1 MVKSMKLR
9 KQLVALVLLLVGA
22 TAAIAQQMPP
32 IPVDPQVRIGKLENG
47 LTYYIRQNNYPE
59 GQANFYIAQKV
70 GSSIEEDNQRG
81 LAHFLEHMC
90 FNGTEKFPG
99 NGVIKYLEGI
109 GVKFGGDLNA
119 YTSID
124 ETVYNIDNV
133 PVSAVGAID
142 SCLWILHDWAGAL
155 LLEDEDIDKERGVI
169 HEEWRQRNTAQ
180 QRMMEAVAKK
190 MYPGSPYGDRWPIG
204 TMEVIDNFPYQAL
217 KDYYE
222 KWYRPDQQAIVVVGD
237 INVDEVEGKIKNIFA
252 DLTMPENPAERVYYP
267 VADNKEPII
276 ALAQDKE
283 QQYGIVYL
291 FAKHEAIPA
300 EAKNTMDYLLV
311 DYAKAMFSQMI
322 NGRMSELGM
331 NPEAPFVESSIY
343 DEEFFLA
350 KTKGAVN
357 GVVIPKEG
365 QTKEALA
372 VLYREMLRAQ
382 RHGFTE
388 SEYVRAR
395 AEYLTN
401 LESAFNERAKV
412 RSQRYCKEYV
422 RHFIDNEPIPGIE
435 NEYAIMNQIAPNLPV
450 DLVNGYVQSLMSD
463 TNLVVMAMLP
473 EKEGLVHPTEEELVQ
488 LLAEVAA
495 EDITAYVDKVS
506 NEPLLAEEPVGGKV
520 VKVKEAKYG
529 YKQLTLSNGATVYLK
544 STDFKADQILM
555 RVISKGGQ
563 ALYDESEAIN
573 LGQVI
578 DVVENNGIGNFNT
591 TDLQKVLAGKKA
603 YVAPY
608 LNMYREGLN
617 GSSTPK
623 DFETLMQLTYLQF
636 TAPRL
641 DDEAFASY
649 KNKMKALLENQE
661 LDPQSAL
668 GDTITKVLYNNHPRA
683 VNMKAADVEKTD
695 DKRILEIYKERFA
708 NAADF
713 TFIFTGA
720 IDEAVAI
727 PLIEKYIGG
736 LPAGGKKE
744 KYVDAKLDI
753 QKGNIKNVFDKQM
766 ATPSATV
773 YLVYSG
779 KAKYNLKNFLM
790 MSLTEQILDI
800 IYTEEI
806 REKEGGTYGVGTSGS
821 LSNVPMES
829 FRLLV
834 MFQTAPELREKLTG
848 MAVDLLNKYAEE
860 GPRQKDLDKV
870 REYMLKKYAEDQKE
884 NSYWSNLMQNYA
896 LDGIDSYKDYEKLLN
911 SITTDDL
918 KKFAKSLLKQGN
930 KIEVSMVG
938 VE

>member
-1 MVKSMKLR
+1 MKLMKR
-9 KQLVALVLLLVGA
+9 FMAMLVFVACAL
-22 TAAIAQQMPP
+22 TTFAQQMPP
-32 IPVDPQVRIGKLENG
+32 IPVDPQVRIGKLDNG

-70 GSSIEEDNQRG
+70 GSVLEDDNQRG

-133 PVSAVGAID
+133 PMSVAGAVD
-142 SCLWILHDWAGAL
+142 SCLWILHDWAGGL
-155 LLEDEDIDKERGVI
+155 LLEAEDIDKERGVI

-180 QRMMEAVAKK
+180 QRMMEAVAKE
-190 MYPGSPYGDRWPIG
+190 MYPGNRYGDRFPIG

-217 KDYYE
+217 RDYYE

-237 INVDEVEGKIKNIFA
+237 INVDEVEGKIKSIFA
-252 DLTMPENPAERVYYP
+252 DLRMPENPAERVYYP
-267 VADNKEPII
+267 IADNKEPII
-276 ALAQDKE
+276 TMAQDKE

-291 FAKHEAIPA
+291 FAKHEAIPDA
-300 EAKNTMDYLLV
+300 AKGDLQYLVL
-311 DYAKAMFSQMI
+311 DYAKAMFAQMMS
-322 NGRMSELGM
+322 GRMAELAM
-331 NPEAPFVESSIY
+331 NPDAPFVEGMVN
-343 DEEFFLA
+343 DGEFFLA

-357 GVVIPKEG
+357 GAIIPKEG
-365 QTKEALA
+365 MVKEATA

-412 RSQRYCKEYV
+412 KSQRYCKEYV

-435 NEYAIMNQIAPNLPV
+435 NEYAMMNQLAPNLPV
-450 DLVNGYVQSLMSD
+450 ELVNGYIQSIMSD
-463 TNLVVMAMLP
+463 SNLVVMAMLP
-473 EKEGLVHPTEEELVQ
+473 EKEGLVHPTEEEMAQ
-488 LLAEVAA
+488 LLVSVAA

-506 NEPLLAEEPVGGKV
+506 DEPLLAQEPVGGKV
-520 VKVKEAKYG
+520 VKTKEAAFG
-529 YKQLTLSNGATVYLK
+529 YTQLTLSNGATVYIK
-544 STDFKADQILM
+544 KTDFKADQIMM
-555 RVISKGGQ
+555 RAVSKGGQ

-573 LGQVI
+573 LSQVVDVI
-578 DVVENNGIGNFNT
+578 DNNGIGSFNT

-603 YVAPY
+603 SVTPY
-608 LNMYREGLN
+608 IDMYREGVIGN
-617 GSSTPK
+617 STPK

-641 DDEAFASY
+641 DDEAFVSY
-649 KNKMKALLENQE
+649 KNKMKAMLENQE

-668 GDTITKVLYNNHPRA
+668 GDTLTKVLYNNHPRA
-683 VNMKAADVEKTD
+683 INMKAADVEKTD

-713 TFIFTGA
+713 SFFFTGA

-753 QKGNIKNVFDKQM
+753 QKGDITNIFEKQM

-773 YLVYSG
+773 YLVYTG
-779 KAKYNLKNFLM
+779 KAKYNLKNNLM
-790 MSLTEQILDI
+790 MSLTKQILDI

-806 REKEGGTYGVGTSGS
+806 REKEGGTYGVGTSGT
-821 LSNVPMES
+821 LNNVPKES
-829 FRLLV
+829 ARLLV

-848 MAVDLLNKYAEE
+848 MAIDLLNKFAEE
-860 GPRQKDLDKV
+860 GPRQQDLDKV
-870 REYMLKKYAEDQKE
+870 REYMLKKYAENQKE
-884 NSYWSNLMQNYA
+884 NAYWGNQIQNYVI
-896 LDGIDSYKDYEKLLN
+896 DGFDGYKDFEKILN
-911 SITTDDL
+911 SITPADL

>member
-1 MVKSMKLR
+1 M
-9 KQLVALVLLLVGA
+9 ALVLLLVCA
-22 TAAIAQQMPP
+22 TVTFAQQMPP
-32 IPVDPQVRIGKLENG
+32 IPIDQQVRIGKLENG

-70 GSSIEEDNQRG
+70 GSVIEEEHQRG

-99 NGVIKYLEGI
+99 NGVVKYLESI
-109 GVKFGGDLNA
+109 GVKFGSDLNA

-133 PVSAVGAID
+133 PMNVTGAID
-142 SCLWILHDWAGAL
+142 SCLWILHDWAGGL
-155 LLEDEDIDKERGVI
+155 LLEEEDIDKERGVI
-169 HEEWRQRNTAQ
+169 HEEWRQRNTSQ
-180 QRMMEAVAKK
+180 QRMMEAVALE
-190 MYPGSPYGDRWPIG
+190 MYPGNPYGARFPIG
-204 TMEVIDNFPYQAL
+204 TLEVIDNFPYSAL
-217 KDYYE
+217 REYYE

-237 INVDEVEGKIKNIFA
+237 VNVDEVEGKIKSIFS
-252 DLTMPENPAERVYYP
+252 DLTMPENPAERIYYP
-267 VADNKEPII
+267 IEDNKEPII

-291 FAKHEAIPA
+291 FAKHEAIPN
-300 EAKNTMDYLLV
+300 EFKNDMQYLLIY
-311 DYAKAMFSQMI
+311 YAKSMFAQMMR
-322 NGRMSELGM
+322 GRMSELAM
-331 NPEAPFVESSIY
+331 NPDAPFVQASVY

-357 GVVIPKEG
+357 GAVVPKEG
-365 QTKEALA
+365 QVKEALA
-372 VLYREMLRAQ
+372 TLYREMLRVQ

-388 SEYVRAR
+388 SEYARAR

-401 LESAFNERAKV
+401 LESAYNERNKV
-412 RSQRYCKEYV
+412 KSQRYCKEYV

-435 NEYAIMNQIAPNLPV
+435 FEYPFMSQNAPMLPV

-463 TNLVVMAMLP
+463 SNLVVMAMLP
-473 EKEGLVHPTEEELVQ
+473 EKEGLVHPTKEEISQ
-488 LLAEVAA
+488 LLASVYA
-495 EDITAYVDKVS
+495 EDITAYEDKVS
-506 NEPLLAEEPVGGKV
+506 DEPLIAEEPAGGKV
-520 VKVKEAKYG
+520 VKVKNAQYG

-555 RVISKGGQ
+555 HAVSKGGT
-563 ALYDESEAIN
+563 ALYNENEAIN
-573 LGQVI
+573 LSQVV
-578 DVVENNGIGNFNT
+578 DVIENNGIGSFNT
-591 TDLQKVLAGKKA
+591 TDLQKMLAGKKA
-603 YVAPY
+603 YVSPY
-608 LNMYREGLN
+608 ISLNMEGME
-617 GSSTPK
+617 GGTTPK

-641 DDEAFASY
+641 DAEAFASY
-649 KNKMKALLENQE
+649 KNKMKAMLENQE
-661 LDPQSAL
+661 LDPETAL
-668 GDTITKVLYNNHPRA
+668 GDTITKVLYNNHPR
-683 VNMKAADVEKTD
+683 VLNMKVDDVEKID
-695 DKRILEIYKERFA
+695 DARILEIYKERFA
-708 NAADF
+708 DAADF
-713 TFIFTGA
+713 SFIFTGA

-744 KYVDAKLDI
+744 TYVDAKVDI
-753 QKGNIKNVFDKQM
+753 QKGEITNIFDKQM

-779 KAKYNLKNFLM
+779 KMEYTLKNQLM
-790 MSLTEQILDI
+790 MSLTKQILDI

-806 REKEGGTYGVGTSGS
+806 REKEGGTYGVGTSGTI
-821 LSNVPMES
+821 NKVPKES
-829 FRLLV
+829 ARLLV

-848 MAVDLLNKYAEE
+848 MAIDLLNQYVEN

-870 REYMLKKYAEDQKE
+870 REYMLKKYTENQKE
-884 NSYWSNLMQNYA
+884 NAYWANLMYANIALGYDGYKNYEA
-896 LDGIDSYKDYEKLLN
+896 ILN
-911 SITTDDL
+911 SITPKDL
-918 KKFAKSLLKQGN
+918 QKFAKKLLKQGN

>member
-1 MVKSMKLR
+1 MNFKRQLMALLV
-9 KQLVALVLLLVGA
+9 LVACAL
-22 TAAIAQQMPP
+22 TTFAQQMPP
-32 IPVDPQVRIGKLENG
+32 IPMDPNVRVGKLENG
-47 LTYYIRQNNYPE
+47 LTYYIRHNNYPE

-70 GSSIEEDNQRG
+70 GSSLEEDNQRG

-99 NGVIKYLEGI
+99 NGVVKYLESI

-133 PVSAVGAID
+133 PMSAVGAVD
-142 SCLWILHDWAGAL
+142 SCLWILHDWAGGL

-180 QRMMEAVAKK
+180 QRMMEAVSLE
-190 MYPGSPYGDRWPIG
+190 MYPGNRYGDRWPIG
-204 TMEVIDNFPYQAL
+204 TMEVIDNFPYSAL
-217 KDYYE
+217 RAYYE

-237 INVDEVEGKIKNIFA
+237 VNVDEIEAKIKGIFA
-252 DLTMPENPAERVYYP
+252 DLAMPANPAERVYYP
-267 VADNKEPII
+267 IADNKEPII
-276 ALAQDKE
+276 AIAQDKE

-291 FAKHEAIPA
+291 YAKHEAIPD
-300 EAKNTMDYLLV
+300 EAKGDMQYLIL
-311 DYAKAMFSQMI
+311 DYAKAMFAQMMY
-322 NGRMSELGM
+322 GRMNELAM
-331 NPEAPFVESSIY
+331 QPDAPFVEGMVS
-343 DEEFFLA
+343 DGEFFLA
-350 KTKGAVN
+350 KTKGAIN
-357 GVVIPKEG
+357 GAIVPKEG
-365 QTKEALA
+365 QMKESVA
-372 VLYREMLRAQ
+372 VLYREMLRAK

-401 LESAFNERAKV
+401 LESAYNERAKV

-435 NEYAIMNQIAPNLPV
+435 NEYTIMNQLAPNLPV
-450 DLVNGYVQSLMSD
+450 ELVNQVVTSLMSD
-463 TNLVVMAMLP
+463 SNLVLMAMLP
-473 EKEGLVHPTEEELVQ
+473 EKEGLVHPTEEEIAQ
-488 LLAEVAA
+488 LLAAVAA
-495 EDITAYVDKVS
+495 EDITAYEDKVS
-506 NEPLLAEEPVGGKV
+506 DEPLIAEEPAGGKV
-520 VKVKEAKYG
+520 VKVKAAKHG

-555 RVISKGGQ
+555 TVVSKGGT
-563 ALYDESEAIN
+563 ALYDASEAIN
-573 LGQVI
+573 LGQVV
-578 DVVENNGIGNFNT
+578 DVIENNGIGNFNT

-603 YVAPY
+603 GVAPY
-608 LNMYREGLN
+608 INLNMEGMN

-649 KNKMKALLENQE
+649 KSKMKAMLENQE
-661 LDPQSAL
+661 LDPQTAL

-683 VNMKAADVEKTD
+683 ISMKAADVEKTD
-695 DKRILEIYKERFA
+695 DARILEIYKERFA

-713 TFIFTGA
+713 SFIFTGA

-744 KYVDAKLDI
+744 KYVDAKVDI
-753 QKGNIKNVFDKQM
+753 QKGEIKNVFEKQM

-779 KAKYNLKNFLM
+779 DMKHNLKNALM
-790 MSLTEQILDI
+790 MSVTDQILDI

-821 LSNVPMES
+821 ITRIPKES

-848 MAVDLLNKYAEE
+848 MAVDLLNKFAEE

-870 REYMLKKYAEDQKE
+870 REYMLKKYAENQKE
-884 NSYWSNLMQNYA
+884 NSYWANMLHNEIA
-896 LDGIDSYKDYEKLLN
+896 LGYDGYTDYEKTLN
-911 SITTDDL
+911 SITTEDL
-918 KKFAKSLLKQGN
+918 KKFMKSMLKQGN
-930 KIEVSMVG
+930 AIEVSMVG
-938 VE
+938 VK

>member
-1 MVKSMKLR
+1 MKL
-9 KQLVALVLLLVGA
+9 KKLFMALLVLVVCA
-22 TAAIAQQMPP
+22 SAAFAQQMPP
-32 IPVDPQVRIGKLENG
+32 IPMDPNVRVGKLENG
-47 LTYYIRQNNYPE
+47 LTYYIRHNNYPE

-99 NGVIKYLEGI
+99 NGVVKYLESI
-109 GVKFGGDLNA
+109 GVKFGTDLNA

-133 PVSAVGAID
+133 PMSVAGAID
-142 SCLWILHDWAGAL
+142 SCLWILHDWAGGL

-180 QRMMEAVAKK
+180 QRMMEAVSLE
-190 MYPGSPYGDRWPIG
+190 MYPGNRYGDRFPIG
-204 TMEVIDNFPYQAL
+204 TMEVIDNFPYKAL
-217 KDYYE
+217 RDYYE

-237 INVDEVEGKIKNIFA
+237 VNVDEVEGKIKSIFA
-252 DLTMPENPAERVYYP
+252 DLTMPENPAERIYYP
-267 VADNKEPII
+267 IADNKEPII

-291 FAKHEAIPA
+291 YAKHEAIPN
-300 EAKNTMDYLLV
+300 EAKGDMQYLIL
-311 DYAKAMFSQMI
+311 DYAKAMFAQMMH
-322 NGRMSELGM
+322 GRMNELAM
-331 NPEAPFVESSIY
+331 QPDAPFVEGFVS
-343 DEEFFLA
+343 DGEFFLA
-350 KTKGAVN
+350 KTKAAVN
-357 GVVIPKEG
+357 GAIVPKEG
-365 QTKEALA
+365 QMKESVA

-401 LESAFNERAKV
+401 LESAYNERAKV

-435 NEYAIMNQIAPNLPV
+435 NEYAIMSQYAPMLPV
-450 DLVNGYVQSLMSD
+450 DLVNGYIQSVMSD
-463 TNLVVMAMLP
+463 SNLVLMAMLP
-473 EKEGLVHPTEEELVQ
+473 EKEGLVHPTKDELAQ
-488 LLAEVAA
+488 LLAAVAA
-495 EDITAYVDKVS
+495 EDITAYEDKVS
-506 NEPLLAEEPVGGKV
+506 DEPLIAEEPAGGKV
-520 VKVKEAKYG
+520 VKVKAAKHG
-529 YKQLTLSNGATVYLK
+529 YKQLILSNGATVYLK
-544 STDFKADQILM
+544 NTDFKADQILM
-555 RVISKGGQ
+555 SVVSKGGT
-563 ALYDESEAIN
+563 ALYDASEAIN
-573 LGQVI
+573 LSQVVDVI
-578 DVVENNGIGNFNT
+578 DNNGIGNFNT

-603 YVAPY
+603 GVAPY
-608 LNMYREGLN
+608 INLNMEGMN
-617 GSSTPK
+617 GNSTPK

-649 KNKMKALLENQE
+649 KSKMKAMLENQE

-683 VNMKAADVEKTD
+683 INMKAADVEKID
-695 DKRILEIYKERFA
+695 DARILEIYKERFA

-713 TFIFTGA
+713 SFIFTGA

-736 LPAGGKKE
+736 LPTGGKKE
-744 KYVDAKLDI
+744 KYVDAKVDI
-753 QKGNIKNVFDKQM
+753 QKGQIKNVFEKQM

-779 KAKYNLKNFLM
+779 KVKHNLKNQLM
-790 MSLTEQILDI
+790 MSLTDQILDI

-821 LSNVPMES
+821 ITRIPKES

-834 MFQTAPELREKLTG
+834 VFQTAPELREKLTG

-870 REYMLKKYAEDQKE
+870 REYMLKKYAENQKE
-884 NSYWSNLMQNYA
+884 NSYWANQLHNEIA
-896 LDGIDSYKDYEKLLN
+896 LGYDGYTDYEKTLN

>member
-1 MVKSMKLR
+1 MKLS
-9 KQLVALVLLLVGA
+9 KHFMALATLVVCAV
-22 TAAIAQQMPP
+22 TAFAQQMPP
-32 IPVDPQVRIGKLENG
+32 VPVDPQVRMGKLDNG

-70 GSSIEEDNQRG
+70 GSVLEEDNQRG

-99 NGVIKYLEGI
+99 NGVVKYLEGI
-109 GVKFGGDLNA
+109 GVKFGADLNA

-133 PVSAVGAID
+133 PVSVAGAID

-155 LLEDEDIDKERGVI
+155 LLEGDDIDKERGVI

-180 QRMMEAVAKK
+180 QRMLEQLLPTL
-190 MYPGSPYGDRWPIG
+190 YPGGNRYGHRMPIG
-204 TMEVIDNFPYQAL
+204 TMEVVDNFPYQAL
-217 KDYYE
+217 RDYYE
-222 KWYRPDQQAIVVVGD
+222 KWYRPDLQGIVVVGD
-237 INVDEVEGKIKNIFA
+237 VNVDEVEAKIKSIFA

-276 ALAQDKE
+276 ALAKDKE
-283 QQYGIVYL
+283 QQYGIVYI
-291 FAKHEAIPA
+291 FNKHEAIPA
-300 EAKNTMDYLLV
+300 EVKSSMQYLII
-311 DYAKAMFSQMI
+311 DYAKAMFASMM
-322 NGRMSELGM
+322 GSRMGELAM
-331 NPEAPFVESSIY
+331 QPDAPFVEGFVN
-343 DEEFFLA
+343 DEDYFLS
-350 KTKGAVN
+350 KTKGAVS
-357 GVVIPKEG
+357 GAIIPKEG
-365 QTKEALA
+365 QMKEATAL
-372 VLYREMLRAQ
+372 LYREMLRAR

-401 LESAFNERAKV
+401 LESAYNERAKV
-412 RSQRYCKEYV
+412 KSRSYCQQYV

-435 NEYAIMNQIAPNLPV
+435 NEYALMNQLAPNLPV
-450 DLVNGYVQSLMSD
+450 DLVNQLIQGLMSD
-463 TNLVVMAMLP
+463 SNLVVMAMLP
-473 EKEGLVHPTEEELVQ
+473 EKEGMTYPTEAEVAQ
-488 LLAEVAA
+488 LLTAVAA

-506 NEPLLAEEPVGGKV
+506 DEPLIAQEPEGGKV
-520 VKVKEAKYG
+520 VKTKEAKYG

-555 RVISKGGQ
+555 SVVSKGGT
-563 ALYDESEAIN
+563 ALYDAGEAIN
-573 LGQVI
+573 LSQVT
-578 DVVENNGIGNFNT
+578 DVIENNGIGSFNT

-603 YVAPY
+603 GVAPY
-608 LNMYREGLN
+608 ISLNMEGMN
-617 GSSTPK
+617 GNSTPK

-649 KNKMKALLENQE
+649 KSKMKAMLENQE

-668 GDTITKVLYNNHPRA
+668 GDTLTKVLYNNHPRA
-683 VNMKAADVEKTD
+683 INMKAADVEKID

-713 TFIFTGA
+713 VFIFTGA
-720 IDEAVAI
+720 IDEATAL

-736 LPAGGKKE
+736 LPSGGKKE

-753 QKGNIKNVFDKQM
+753 QKGEHKNVFEKQM

-773 YLVYSG
+773 YLVFSG
-779 KAKYNLKNFLM
+779 KVKHNLKNNLM
-790 MSLTEQILDI
+790 MSLTKQILDI

-806 REKEGGTYGVGTSGS
+806 REKEGGTYGVGTSGTITK
-821 LSNVPMES
+821 VPKES
-829 FRLLV
+829 ARLLI
-834 MFQTAPELREKLTG
+834 MFQTDPDKRDHLTK
-848 MAVDLLNKYAEE
+848 MAVDLLDKFAEE

-870 REYMLKKYAEDQKE
+870 REYMLKKYAENQKE
-884 NSYWSNLMQNYA
+884 NAYWASLLQSSITADYE
-896 LDGIDSYKDYEKLLN
+896 GYKDYEKTLN
-911 SITTDDL
+911 SITPDDL
-918 KKFAKSLLKQGN
+918 KKFVKKLLKQGN
-930 KIEVSMVG
+930 EIEVSMVG

>member
-1 MVKSMKLR
+1 MKLR
-9 KQLVALVLLLVGA
+9 KQIMALVLMLVGA
-22 TAAIAQQMPP
+22 SAAIAQQMPP
-32 IPVDPQVRIGKLENG
+32 IPMDPQVRVGKLENG

-70 GSSIEEDNQRG
+70 GSVLEEDDQRG

-99 NGVIKYLEGI
+99 NGVVKYLESI

-133 PVSAVGAID
+133 PMSVAGAVD
-142 SCLWILHDWAGAL
+142 SCLWILHDWAGGL

-180 QRMMEAVAKK
+180 QRMMEAVSLE
-190 MYPGSPYGDRWPIG
+190 MYPGNRYGDRWPIG
-204 TMEVIDNFPYQAL
+204 TMEVIDNFPYSAL
-217 KDYYE
+217 RAYYE
-222 KWYRPDQQAIVVVGD
+222 KWYRPDQQAVVVVGD
-237 INVDEVEGKIKNIFA
+237 INVDEIEAKIKDIFA
-252 DLTMPENPAERVYYP
+252 DLRMPANPAERIYYP

-276 ALAQDKE
+276 AIAQDKE

-291 FAKHEAIPA
+291 FAKHEAIPD
-300 EAKNTMDYLLV
+300 EFKSDMNYLLI
-311 DYAKAMFSQMI
+311 DYAKSMFAQMMHS
-322 NGRMSELGM
+322 RMSELAM
-331 NPEAPFVESSIY
+331 NPAAPFVEGFIS
-343 DEEFFLA
+343 DDDFFLA

-357 GVVIPKEG
+357 GAIIPKEG
-365 QTKEALA
+365 QVKESLA

-395 AEYLTN
+395 AEFLTN
-401 LESAFNERAKV
+401 LESAYNERAKV
-412 RSQRYCKEYV
+412 KSQRYCKEYV

-435 NEYAIMNQIAPNLPV
+435 NEYAIMSQYAPMLPV

-463 TNLVVMAMLP
+463 SNLVVMAMLP
-473 EKEGLVHPTEEELVQ
+473 EKEGLTHPTDAEIAQ
-488 LLAEVAA
+488 LLADVAA
-495 EDITAYVDKVS
+495 EDITAYEDKVS
-506 NEPLLAEEPVGGKV
+506 DEPLIAEEPEGGKV

-529 YKQLTLSNGATVYLK
+529 YKQLILSNGATVYLK
-544 STDFKADQILM
+544 STDFKADQIM
-555 RVISKGGQ
+555 MSVVSKGGV

-573 LGQVI
+573 LSQVV
-578 DVVENNGIGNFNT
+578 DVIENNGIGNFNT

-603 YVAPY
+603 HVTPHIW
-608 LNMYREGLN
+608 LNMEGMN
-617 GSSTPK
+617 GGSTPK

-649 KNKMKALLENQE
+649 KNKQKAMLENQE

-668 GDTITKVLYNNHPRA
+668 SDTIVKVLYNNHPRA
-683 VNMKAADVEKTD
+683 LNMKAADVEKID
-695 DKRILEIYKERFA
+695 DARILEIYKERFA

-744 KYVDAKLDI
+744 KYVDAKVDI
-753 QKGNIKNVFDKQM
+753 QKGEIKNVFEKQM

-779 KAKYNLKNFLM
+779 KAKYNLKNYLM
-790 MSLTEQILDI
+790 MSLTDQILDI

-821 LSNVPMES
+821 MTKVPKES

-834 MFQTAPELREKLTG
+834 MFQTSPELREKLTG
-848 MAVDLLNKYAEE
+848 IAVDLLNKFAEE
-860 GPRQKDLDKV
+860 GPRQQDLDKV
-870 REYMLKKYAEDQKE
+870 REYMLKKFAENQKE
-884 NSYWSNLMQNYA
+884 NSYWANLMHNEIA
-896 LDGIDSYKDYEKLLN
+896 LGYDGYKDYEKTLN
-911 SITTDDL
+911 SITTEDL

>member
-1 MVKSMKLR
+1 MKLMKR
-9 KQLVALVLLLVGA
+9 LSALLVLVACAL
-22 TAAIAQQMPP
+22 TTFAQQMPP
-32 IPVDPQVRIGKLENG
+32 IPMDPKVRVGKLDNG

-70 GSSIEEDNQRG
+70 GSVLEEENQRG

-99 NGVIKYLEGI
+99 NGVVKYLESI

-133 PVSAVGAID
+133 PVSAAGAID

-180 QRMMEAVAKK
+180 QRMMEAVALK
-190 MYPGSPYGDRWPIG
+190 MYPGNRYGDRFPIG

-237 INVDEVEGKIKNIFA
+237 INVDEIEGKIKSIFA
-252 DLTMPENPAERVYYP
+252 DLRMPENPAERVYYP
-267 VADNKEPII
+267 IADNKEPII

-291 FAKHEAIPA
+291 FAKHEAVPN
-300 EAKNTMDYLLV
+300 EAKVNLDYLV
-311 DYAKAMFSQMI
+311 YEYAQNMFAQMMQARMNELAMQ
-322 NGRMSELGM
+322 
-331 NPEAPFVESSIY
+331 PDAPFVEGFVSDSEY
-343 DEEFFLA
+343 FLA

-357 GVVIPKEG
+357 GAIVPKEG
-365 QTKEALA
+365 MMKEALA

-388 SEYVRAR
+388 SEYARVRA
-395 AEYLTN
+395 EFLTQ
-401 LESAFNERAKV
+401 LESAYNERDKV
-412 RSQRYCKEYV
+412 RSRNYCQQYV
-422 RHFIDNEPIPGIE
+422 RHFIDNQPIPGVE
-435 NEYAIMNQIAPNLPV
+435 NSYTIMNQLAPNLPV
-450 DLVNGYVQSLMSD
+450 DVVNQLVKGLMSD
-463 TNLVVMAMLP
+463 SNLVVMAMLP
-473 EKEGLVHPTEEELVQ
+473 EKEGLVHPTEEEIAQ
-488 LLAEVAA
+488 LLTEVAA

-506 NEPLLAEEPVGGKV
+506 DEPLIAEEPVGGKV
-520 VKVKEAKYG
+520 VKTKKAMYG
-529 YKQLTLSNGATVYLK
+529 YKQLVLSNGATVYLK
-544 STDFKADQILM
+544 HTDFKADQIQM
-555 RVISKGGQ
+555 KVTSKGGT

-573 LGQVI
+573 LSQVV
-578 DVVENNGIGNFNT
+578 DVIENNGIGNFNT
-591 TDLQKVLAGKKA
+591 TDLQKALAGKKA
-603 YVAPY
+603 GVTPFVG
-608 LNMYREGLN
+608 LNMEGMN

-641 DDEAFASY
+641 DAEAFASY
-649 KNKMKALLENQE
+649 KSKMKAMLENQE

-668 GDTITKVLYNNHPRA
+668 GDTLTKVLYNNHPRA
-683 VNMKAADVEKTD
+683 ISMKAADVEKID
-695 DKRILEIYKERFA
+695 DARILEIYKERFA

-713 TFIFTGA
+713 SFVFTGA

-736 LPAGGKKE
+736 LPSGGKKE
-744 KYVDAKLDI
+744 KYVDAKVDI
-753 QKGNIKNVFDKQM
+753 QKGEIKNVFEKQM
-766 ATPSATV
+766 ATPAATV
-773 YLVYSG
+773 YIVYSG
-779 KAKYNLKNFLM
+779 KLKYNLKNLLM
-790 MSLTEQILDI
+790 MSLTDQILDI

-821 LSNVPMES
+821 ITNLPKES
-829 FRLLV
+829 ARLLI
-834 MFQTAPELREKLTG
+834 MFQTDPDKREHLTQ
-848 MAVDLLNKYAEE
+848 MAIDLLAKYAEE

-870 REYMLKKYAEDQKE
+870 REYMLKKYAENQKE
-884 NSYWSNLMQNYA
+884 NSYWGNLMNSY
-896 LDGIDSYKDYEKLLN
+896 LTLGIDNYKNYEKTLK

-930 KIEVSMVG
+930 EIEVSMVG
-938 VE
+938 VK

>member
-1 MVKSMKLR
+1 MNFKRQLMALLV
-9 KQLVALVLLLVGA
+9 LVACAL
-22 TAAIAQQMPP
+22 TTFAQQMPP
-32 IPVDPQVRIGKLENG
+32 IPMDPNVRVGKLENG
-47 LTYYIRQNNYPE
+47 LTYYIRHNNYPE

-70 GSSIEEDNQRG
+70 GSVLEEDDQRG

-99 NGVIKYLEGI
+99 NGVVKYLEGI
-109 GVKFGGDLNA
+109 GVKFGTDLNA

-133 PVSAVGAID
+133 PMSVAGAID
-142 SCLWILHDWAGAL
+142 SCLWILHDWAGGL

-180 QRMMEAVAKK
+180 QRMMEAVSLE
-190 MYPGSPYGDRWPIG
+190 MYPGNRYGDRWPIG
-204 TMEVIDNFPYQAL
+204 TMEVIDNFPYSAL
-217 KDYYE
+217 RAYYE

-237 INVDEVEGKIKNIFA
+237 VNVDEIEAKIKGIFA
-252 DLTMPENPAERVYYP
+252 DLAMPANPAERVYYP
-267 VADNKEPII
+267 IADNKEPII
-276 ALAQDKE
+276 AIAQDKE

-291 FAKHEAIPA
+291 YAKHEAIPD
-300 EAKNTMDYLLV
+300 EAKGDMQYLIL
-311 DYAKAMFSQMI
+311 DYAKAMFAQMMY
-322 NGRMSELGM
+322 GRMNELAM
-331 NPEAPFVESSIY
+331 QPDAPFVEGMVS
-343 DEEFFLA
+343 DGEFFLA
-350 KTKGAVN
+350 KTKGAIN
-357 GVVIPKEG
+357 GAIVPKEG
-365 QTKEALA
+365 QMKESVA
-372 VLYREMLRAQ
+372 VLYREMLRAK

-401 LESAFNERAKV
+401 LESAYNERAKV

-435 NEYAIMNQIAPNLPV
+435 NEYTIMNQLAPNLPV
-450 DLVNGYVQSLMSD
+450 ELVNQVVTSLMSD
-463 TNLVVMAMLP
+463 SNLVLMAMLP
-473 EKEGLVHPTEEELVQ
+473 EKEGLVHPTEEEIAQ
-488 LLAEVAA
+488 LLAAVAA
-495 EDITAYVDKVS
+495 EDITAYEDKVS
-506 NEPLLAEEPVGGKV
+506 DEPLIAEEPAGGKV
-520 VKVKEAKYG
+520 VKVKAAKHG

-555 RVISKGGQ
+555 TVVSKGGT
-563 ALYDESEAIN
+563 ALYDASEAIN
-573 LGQVI
+573 LGQVV
-578 DVVENNGIGNFNT
+578 DVIENNGIGNFNT

-603 YVAPY
+603 GVAPY
-608 LNMYREGLN
+608 INLNMEGMN

-649 KNKMKALLENQE
+649 KSKMKAMLENQE
-661 LDPQSAL
+661 LDPQTAL

-683 VNMKAADVEKTD
+683 ISMKAADVEKTD
-695 DKRILEIYKERFA
+695 DARILEIYKERFA

-713 TFIFTGA
+713 SFIFTGA

-736 LPAGGKKE
+736 LPAGGKTE
-744 KYVDAKLDI
+744 KYVDAKVDI
-753 QKGNIKNVFDKQM
+753 QKGEIKNVFEKQM

-779 KAKYNLKNFLM
+779 DMKHNLKNALM
-790 MSLTEQILDI
+790 MSVTDQILDI

-821 LSNVPMES
+821 ITRIPKET

-848 MAVDLLNKYAEE
+848 MAVDLLNKFAEE

-870 REYMLKKYAEDQKE
+870 REYMLKKYAENQKE
-884 NSYWSNLMQNYA
+884 NSYWANMLHNEIA
-896 LDGIDSYKDYEKLLN
+896 LGYDGYTDYEKTLN
-911 SITTDDL
+911 SITTEDL
-918 KKFAKSLLKQGN
+918 KKFMKSMLKQGN
-930 KIEVSMVG
+930 AIEVSMVG
-938 VE
+938 IE

>member
-1 MVKSMKLR
+1 MKL
-9 KQLVALVLLLVGA
+9 KKLFMALLVLVVCA
-22 TAAIAQQMPP
+22 SAAFAQQMPP
-32 IPVDPQVRIGKLENG
+32 IPMDPNVRVGKLENG
-47 LTYYIRQNNYPE
+47 LTYYIRHNNYPE

-99 NGVIKYLEGI
+99 NGVVKYLESI
-109 GVKFGGDLNA
+109 GVKFGTDLNA

-133 PVSAVGAID
+133 PMSVAGAID
-142 SCLWILHDWAGAL
+142 SCLWILHDWAGGL

-180 QRMMEAVAKK
+180 QRMMEAVSLE
-190 MYPGSPYGDRWPIG
+190 MYPGNRYGDRFPIG
-204 TMEVIDNFPYQAL
+204 TMEVIDNFPYKAL
-217 KDYYE
+217 RDYYE

-237 INVDEVEGKIKNIFA
+237 VNVDEVEGKIKSIFA
-252 DLTMPENPAERVYYP
+252 DLTMPENPAERIYYP
-267 VADNKEPII
+267 IADNKEPII

-291 FAKHEAIPA
+291 YAKHEAIPN
-300 EAKNTMDYLLV
+300 EAKGDMQYLIL
-311 DYAKAMFSQMI
+311 DYAKAMFAQMMH
-322 NGRMSELGM
+322 GRMNELAM
-331 NPEAPFVESSIY
+331 QPDAPFVEGFVS
-343 DEEFFLA
+343 DGEFFLA
-350 KTKGAVN
+350 KTKAAVN
-357 GVVIPKEG
+357 GAIVPKEG
-365 QTKEALA
+365 QMKESVA

-401 LESAFNERAKV
+401 LESAYNERAKV

-435 NEYAIMNQIAPNLPV
+435 NEYAIMSQYAPMLPV
-450 DLVNGYVQSLMSD
+450 DLVNGYIQSVMSD
-463 TNLVVMAMLP
+463 SNLVLMAMLP
-473 EKEGLVHPTEEELVQ
+473 EKEGLVHPTKDELAQ
-488 LLAEVAA
+488 LLAAVAA
-495 EDITAYVDKVS
+495 EDITAYEDKVS
-506 NEPLLAEEPVGGKV
+506 DEPLIAEEPAGGKV
-520 VKVKEAKYG
+520 VKVKAAKHG
-529 YKQLTLSNGATVYLK
+529 YKQLILSNGATVYLK

-555 RVISKGGQ
+555 SVVSKGGT
-563 ALYDESEAIN
+563 ALYDASEAIN
-573 LGQVI
+573 LSQVVDVI
-578 DVVENNGIGNFNT
+578 DNNGIGNFNT

-603 YVAPY
+603 GVAPY
-608 LNMYREGLN
+608 INLNMEGMN
-617 GSSTPK
+617 GNSTPK

-649 KNKMKALLENQE
+649 KSKMKAMLENQE

-683 VNMKAADVEKTD
+683 INMKAADVEKID
-695 DKRILEIYKERFA
+695 DARILEIYKERFA

-713 TFIFTGA
+713 SFIFTGA

-736 LPAGGKKE
+736 LPTGGKKE
-744 KYVDAKLDI
+744 KYVDAKVDI
-753 QKGNIKNVFDKQM
+753 QKGQIKNVFEKQM

-779 KAKYNLKNFLM
+779 KVKHNLKNQLM
-790 MSLTEQILDI
+790 MSLTDQILDI

-821 LSNVPMES
+821 ITRIPKES

-834 MFQTAPELREKLTG
+834 VFQTAPELREKLTG

-870 REYMLKKYAEDQKE
+870 REYMLKKYAENQKE
-884 NSYWSNLMQNYA
+884 NSYWANQLHNEIA
-896 LDGIDSYKDYEKLLN
+896 LGYDGYTDYEKTLN

>member
-1 MVKSMKLR
+1 MKL
-9 KQLVALVLLLVGA
+9 KKSLLALALLLVCA
-22 TAAIAQQMPP
+22 TTTFAQQMPP
-32 IPVDPQVRIGKLENG
+32 IPVDQNVRMGKLENG
-47 LTYYIRQNNYPE
+47 LTYYIRHNNYPE

-70 GSSIEEDNQRG
+70 GSVIEEENQRG

-99 NGVIKYLEGI
+99 NGVIKYLESI

-119 YTSID
+119 YTAID

-133 PVSAVGAID
+133 PMSVVGAID
-142 SCLWILHDWAGAL
+142 SCLWILHDWAGGL

-180 QRMMEAVAKK
+180 QRMMEAVSLE
-190 MYPGSPYGDRWPIG
+190 MYPGSPYGARWPIG
-204 TMEVIDNFPYQAL
+204 TMEVIDNFPYSAL
-217 KDYYE
+217 RDYYE
-222 KWYRPDQQAIVVVGD
+222 KWYRPDQQAVVVVGD
-237 INVDEVEGKIKNIFA
+237 VNVDEVEAKIKSIFA
-252 DLTMPENPAERVYYP
+252 DLAMPENPAERIYYP
-267 VADNKEPII
+267 IADNKEPII
-276 ALAQDKE
+276 AIAQDKE

-291 FAKHEAIPA
+291 FAKHEAIPD
-300 EAKNTMDYLLV
+300 EAKVTMDYLLL
-311 DYAKAMFSQMI
+311 DYARGMFAQMMH
-322 NGRMSELGM
+322 GRMSELAM
-331 NPEAPFVESSIY
+331 QPDAPFVEGFVN
-343 DEEFFLA
+343 DGEFFLA
-350 KTKGAVN
+350 KTKGAIN
-357 GVVIPKEG
+357 GAIIPKEG
-365 QTKEALA
+365 QVKESVA
-372 VLYREMLRAQ
+372 VLYREILRAQ

-388 SEYVRAR
+388 SEYARAR

-401 LESAFNERAKV
+401 LESAYNERAKV
-412 RSQRYCKEYV
+412 KSQRYCKEYV

-435 NEYAIMNQIAPNLPV
+435 NEYALMSQVAPNLPV
-450 DLVNGYVQSLMSD
+450 ELVNQVVAGLMSD
-463 TNLVVMAMLP
+463 SNLVVMAMLP
-473 EKEGLVHPTEEELVQ
+473 EKEGLVHPTEEEIAQ
-488 LLAEVAA
+488 LLASVAA
-495 EDITAYVDKVS
+495 EDITAYEDKVS
-506 NEPLLAEEPVGGKV
+506 DEPLIAEEPTSGKV
-520 VKVKEAKYG
+520 VKVKEAEFG

-555 RVISKGGQ
+555 TVVSKGGT
-563 ALYDESEAIN
+563 ALYDASEAIN
-573 LGQVI
+573 LGQVV
-578 DVVENNGIGNFNT
+578 DVIENNGIGNFNT

-603 YVAPY
+603 RVAPY
-608 LNMYREGLN
+608 INLNMEGMN

-641 DDEAFASY
+641 DAEAFASY
-649 KNKMKALLENQE
+649 KNKMKAMLENQE

-668 GDTITKVLYNNHPRA
+668 GDTIVKVLYNNHPRA
-683 VNMKAADVEKTD
+683 INMKAADVEKID
-695 DKRILEIYKERFA
+695 DARILEIYKERFA

-713 TFIFTGA
+713 SFIFTGA

-736 LPAGGKKE
+736 LPSGGKKE
-744 KYVDAKLDI
+744 KYVDAKIDI
-753 QKGNIKNVFDKQM
+753 QKGEIKNIFEKQM

-779 KAKYNLKNFLM
+779 KMKHNLKNQLLM
-790 MSLTEQILDI
+790 SITDQILDI

-821 LSNVPMES
+821 ITKVPKES

-834 MFQTAPELREKLTG
+834 MFQTSPELREKLTG
-848 MAVDLLNKYAEE
+848 IAIDLLNKYAEE

-870 REYMLKKYAEDQKE
+870 REYMLKKYAENQKE
-884 NSYWSNLMQNYA
+884 NSYWANQLHNEIA
-896 LDGIDSYKDYEKLLN
+896 LGYNGYKDYEKTLN

-918 KKFAKSLLKQGN
+918 KKFAKSMLKQGN
-930 KIEVSMVG
+930 EIEVSMVG

>member
-1 MVKSMKLR
+1 MNFKRQLMALLV
-9 KQLVALVLLLVGA
+9 LVACAL
-22 TAAIAQQMPP
+22 TTFAQQMPP
-32 IPVDPQVRIGKLENG
+32 IPMDPNVRVGKLENG
-47 LTYYIRQNNYPE
+47 LTYYIRHNNYPE

-70 GSSIEEDNQRG
+70 GSVLEEDDQRG

-99 NGVIKYLEGI
+99 NGVVKYLEGI
-109 GVKFGGDLNA
+109 GVKFGTDLNA

-133 PVSAVGAID
+133 PMSVAGAID
-142 SCLWILHDWAGAL
+142 SCLWILHDWAGGL

-180 QRMMEAVAKK
+180 QRMMEAVSLE
-190 MYPGSPYGDRWPIG
+190 MYPGNRYGDRWPIG
-204 TMEVIDNFPYQAL
+204 TMEVIDNFPYSAL
-217 KDYYE
+217 RAYYE

-237 INVDEVEGKIKNIFA
+237 VNVDEIEAKIKGIFA
-252 DLTMPENPAERVYYP
+252 DLAMPANPAERVYYP
-267 VADNKEPII
+267 IADNKEPII
-276 ALAQDKE
+276 AIAQDKE

-291 FAKHEAIPA
+291 YAKHEAIPD
-300 EAKNTMDYLLV
+300 EAKGDMQYLIL
-311 DYAKAMFSQMI
+311 DYAKAMFAQMMY
-322 NGRMSELGM
+322 GRMNELAM
-331 NPEAPFVESSIY
+331 QPDAPFVEGMVS
-343 DEEFFLA
+343 DGEFFLA
-350 KTKGAVN
+350 KTKGAIN
-357 GVVIPKEG
+357 GAIVPKEG
-365 QTKEALA
+365 QMKESVA
-372 VLYREMLRAQ
+372 VLYREMLRAK

-401 LESAFNERAKV
+401 LESAYNERAKV

-435 NEYAIMNQIAPNLPV
+435 NEYTIMNQLAPNLPV
-450 DLVNGYVQSLMSD
+450 ELVNQVVTSLMSD
-463 TNLVVMAMLP
+463 SNLVLMAMLP
-473 EKEGLVHPTEEELVQ
+473 EKEGLVHPTEEEIAQ
-488 LLAEVAA
+488 LLAAVAA
-495 EDITAYVDKVS
+495 EDITAYEDKVS
-506 NEPLLAEEPVGGKV
+506 DEPLIAEEPAGGKV
-520 VKVKEAKYG
+520 VKVKAAKHG

-555 RVISKGGQ
+555 TVVSKGGT
-563 ALYDESEAIN
+563 ALYDASEAIN
-573 LGQVI
+573 LGQVV
-578 DVVENNGIGNFNT
+578 DVIENNGIGNFNT

-603 YVAPY
+603 GVAPY
-608 LNMYREGLN
+608 INLNMEGMN

-649 KNKMKALLENQE
+649 KSKMKAMLENQE
-661 LDPQSAL
+661 LDPQTAL

-683 VNMKAADVEKTD
+683 ISMKAADVEKTD
-695 DKRILEIYKERFA
+695 DARILEIYKERFA

-713 TFIFTGA
+713 SFIFTGA

-744 KYVDAKLDI
+744 KYVDAKVDI
-753 QKGNIKNVFDKQM
+753 QKGEIKNVFEKQM

-779 KAKYNLKNFLM
+779 DMKHNLKNALM
-790 MSLTEQILDI
+790 MSVTDQILDI

-821 LSNVPMES
+821 ITRIPKES

-848 MAVDLLNKYAEE
+848 MAVDLLNKFAEE

-870 REYMLKKYAEDQKE
+870 REYMLKKYAENQKE
-884 NSYWSNLMQNYA
+884 NSYWANMLHNEIA
-896 LDGIDSYKDYEKLLN
+896 LGYDGYTDYEKTLN
-911 SITTDDL
+911 SITTEDL
-918 KKFAKSLLKQGN
+918 KKFMKSMLKQGN
-930 KIEVSMVG
+930 AIEVSMVG
-938 VE
+938 VN

>member
-1 MVKSMKLR
+1 MKLMKR
-9 KQLVALVLLLVGA
+9 FMAMLVFVACAL
-22 TAAIAQQMPP
+22 TTFAQQMPP
-32 IPVDPQVRIGKLENG
+32 IPVDPQVRIGKLDNG

-70 GSSIEEDNQRG
+70 GSVLEEDNQRG

-99 NGVIKYLEGI
+99 NGVIKYLESI

-133 PVSAVGAID
+133 PMSVAGAVD
-142 SCLWILHDWAGAL
+142 SCLWILHDWAGGL
-155 LLEDEDIDKERGVI
+155 LLEAEDIDKERGVI

-180 QRMMEAVAKK
+180 QRMMEAVAKE
-190 MYPGSPYGDRWPIG
+190 MYPGNPYGDRWPIG

-217 KDYYE
+217 RDYYE

-237 INVDEVEGKIKNIFA
+237 INVDEVEGKIKSIFA
-252 DLTMPENPAERVYYP
+252 DLRMPENPAERVYYP
-267 VADNKEPII
+267 IADNKEPII
-276 ALAQDKE
+276 TMAQDKE

-291 FAKHEAIPA
+291 FAKHEAIPDA
-300 EAKNTMDYLLV
+300 AKGDLQYLVL
-311 DYAKAMFSQMI
+311 DYAKAMFAQMMS
-322 NGRMSELGM
+322 GRMAELAM
-331 NPEAPFVESSIY
+331 NPDAPFVEGMVN
-343 DEEFFLA
+343 DGEFFLA

-357 GVVIPKEG
+357 GAIIPKEG
-365 QTKEALA
+365 MVKEATA

-388 SEYVRAR
+388 SEYARAR

-401 LESAFNERAKV
+401 LESAYNERAKV
-412 RSQRYCKEYV
+412 KSQRYCKEYV

-435 NEYAIMNQIAPNLPV
+435 NEYAMMNQLAPNLPV
-450 DLVNGYVQSLMSD
+450 ELVNGYIQSIMSD
-463 TNLVVMAMLP
+463 SNLVVMAMLP
-473 EKEGLVHPTEEELVQ
+473 EKEGLVHPTEEEMAQ
-488 LLAEVAA
+488 LLVSVAA

-506 NEPLLAEEPVGGKV
+506 DEPLLAQEPVGGKV

-544 STDFKADQILM
+544 STDFKADQIMM
-555 RVISKGGQ
+555 RAISKGGQ
-563 ALYDESEAIN
+563 ALYDESEALN
-573 LGQVI
+573 LSQVI
-578 DVVENNGIGNFNT
+578 DVIENNGIGNFNT

-617 GSSTPK
+617 GSTTPK

-641 DDEAFASY
+641 DAEAFASY
-649 KNKMKALLENQE
+649 KNKMKAMLENQE
-661 LDPQSAL
+661 LDPQTAL
-668 GDTITKVLYNNHPRA
+668 GDTIVKEFYNNHPRA
-683 VNMKAADVEKTD
+683 LSMKAADVEKID
-695 DKRILEIYKERFA
+695 DARILEIYKERFA
-708 NAADF
+708 NASDF
-713 TFIFTGA
+713 IFIFTGA

-736 LPAGGKKE
+736 LPTGGKKE
-744 KYVDAKLDI
+744 KYVDAKMDM
-753 QKGNIKNVFDKQM
+753 QKGEIKNIFEKQM

-779 KAKYNLKNFLM
+779 KVKYNLKNLLM
-790 MSLTEQILDI
+790 MSLTDQILDI

-806 REKEGGTYGVGTSGS
+806 REKEGGTYGVGTSGT
-821 LSNVPMES
+821 LSNVPKES
-829 FRLLV
+829 ARLLV
-834 MFQTAPELREKLTG
+834 MFQTSPELREKLTG
-848 MAVDLLNKYAEE
+848 MAIDILNKFAEE

-870 REYMLKKYAEDQKE
+870 REYMLKRYAENLKE
-884 NSYWSNLMQNYA
+884 NSYWSGLMQNYA
-896 LDGIDSYKDYEKLLN
+896 LDGIDSYKDYEKTLN

-918 KKFAKSLLKQGN
+918 KKFVKSLLKQGN
-930 KIEVSMVG
+930 EIEVSMVG

>member
-1 MVKSMKLR
+1 MKLR
-9 KQLVALVLLLVGA
+9 KQLMVLVLMLVGA
-22 TAAIAQQMPP
+22 TASFAQQMPP

-70 GSSIEEDNQRG
+70 GSSLEEENQRG

-190 MYPGSPYGDRWPIG
+190 MYPGNRYGDRFPIG

-237 INVDEVEGKIKNIFA
+237 VNVDEVEGKIKSIFA
-252 DLTMPENPAERVYYP
+252 DLTMPANPAERVYYP
-267 VADNKEPII
+267 IADNKEPII

-291 FAKHEAIPA
+291 FAKHEAIPVQ
-300 EAKNTMDYLLV
+300 AKGDMQYLIL
-311 DYAKAMFSQMI
+311 DYAKAMFAQMMG
-322 NGRMSELGM
+322 GRMGELAM
-331 NPEAPFVESSIY
+331 NPDAPFVEGFVS
-343 DEEFFLA
+343 DGEFFLA

-357 GVVIPKEG
+357 GAIIPKEG
-365 QTKEALA
+365 KVKESLA

-388 SEYVRAR
+388 SEYARAR

-401 LESAFNERAKV
+401 LESAYNERAKV
-412 RSQRYCKEYV
+412 KSQRYCKEYV

-435 NEYAIMNQIAPNLPV
+435 NEYALMNQLVPNLPV
-450 DLVNGYVQSLMSD
+450 QLVNQVVASLMSD
-463 TNLVVMAMLP
+463 SNLVVMAMPP
-473 EKEGLVHPTEEELVQ
+473 EKEGLVHPTEAEIAQ
-488 LLAEVAA
+488 LLASVAA
-495 EDITAYVDKVS
+495 EDITAYEDKVS
-506 NEPLLAEEPVGGKV
+506 DEPLIAQEPAGGKV
-520 VKVKEAKYG
+520 VKTKEAKYG

-555 RVISKGGQ
+555 SVVSKGGT
-563 ALYDESEAIN
+563 ALYDASEAIN
-573 LGQVI
+573 LNQVV
-578 DVVENNGIGNFNT
+578 DVIENNGIGNFNT

-603 YVAPY
+603 GVAPY
-608 LNMYREGLN
+608 IGLN
-617 GSSTPK
+617 TEGMSGNSTPK

-641 DDEAFASY
+641 DAEAFASY
-649 KNKMKALLENQE
+649 KNKMKAMLENQE

-668 GDTITKVLYNNHPRA
+668 GDTLTKVLYNNHPRA
-683 VNMKAADVEKTD
+683 ISMKAADVEKID
-695 DKRILEIYKERFA
+695 DARILEIYKERFA

-713 TFIFTGA
+713 SFIFTGA
-720 IDEAVAI
+720 IDEAVVI

-736 LPAGGKKE
+736 LPAGGKSE

-753 QKGNIKNVFDKQM
+753 QKGEIKNVFDKQM

-779 KAKYNLKNFLM
+779 KVKHNLKNNLM
-790 MSLTEQILDI
+790 MSLTKQILDI

-806 REKEGGTYGVGTSGS
+806 REKEGGTYGVGTSGTI
-821 LSNVPMES
+821 NRVPKES

-848 MAVDLLNKYAEE
+848 MAVDLLHKYAEE

-870 REYMLKKYAEDQKE
+870 REYMLKKYTENQKE
-884 NSYWSNLMQNYA
+884 NSYWASLLQSSITADYE
-896 LDGIDSYKDYEKLLN
+896 GYKDYEKTLN

>member
-1 MVKSMKLR
+1 MKLR
-9 KQLVALVLLLVGA
+9 KHFMALATLVVCAV
-22 TAAIAQQMPP
+22 TAFAQQMPP
-32 IPVDPQVRIGKLENG
+32 VPVDPQVRMGKLDNG

-70 GSSIEEDNQRG
+70 GSVLEEDNQRG

-109 GVKFGGDLNA
+109 GVKFGADLNA

-133 PVSAVGAID
+133 PVSVAGAID

-155 LLEDEDIDKERGVI
+155 LLEGDDIDKERGVI
-169 HEEWRQRNTAQ
+169 HEEWRQRNNAQ
-180 QRMMEAVAKK
+180 QRMLEQLLPTL
-190 MYPGSPYGDRWPIG
+190 YPGGNRYGHRMPIG
-204 TMEVIDNFPYQAL
+204 TMEVVDNFPYQAL
-217 KDYYE
+217 RDYYE
-222 KWYRPDQQAIVVVGD
+222 KWYRPDQQGIVVVGD
-237 INVDEVEGKIKNIFA
+237 VNVDEVEAKIKSIFA

-276 ALAQDKE
+276 ALAKDKE
-283 QQYGIVYL
+283 QQYGIVYI
-291 FAKHEAIPA
+291 FNKHEAIPA
-300 EAKNTMDYLLV
+300 EVKGNMQYLII
-311 DYAKAMFSQMI
+311 DYAKAMFASMI
-322 NGRMSELGM
+322 GSRMGELAM
-331 NPEAPFVESSIY
+331 QPDAPFVEGFVN
-343 DEEFFLA
+343 DEDYFLS
-350 KTKGAVN
+350 KTKGAVS
-357 GVVIPKEG
+357 GAIIPKEG
-365 QTKEALA
+365 QMKEATAL
-372 VLYREMLRAQ
+372 LYREMLRAR

-401 LESAFNERAKV
+401 LESAYNERAKV
-412 RSQRYCKEYV
+412 KSRSYCQQYV

-435 NEYAIMNQIAPNLPV
+435 NEYALMNQLAPNLPV
-450 DLVNGYVQSLMSD
+450 DLVNQLIQGLMSD
-463 TNLVVMAMLP
+463 SNLVVMAMLP
-473 EKEGLVHPTEEELVQ
+473 DKEGVVYPTEAEVAQ
-488 LLAEVAA
+488 LLTAVAA

-506 NEPLLAEEPVGGKV
+506 DEPLIAQEPEGGKV
-520 VKVKEAKYG
+520 VKTKEAKYG

-555 RVISKGGQ
+555 SVVSKGGT
-563 ALYDESEAIN
+563 ALYDASEAIN
-573 LGQVI
+573 LGQVV
-578 DVVENNGIGNFNT
+578 DVIENNGIGNFNT

-603 YVAPY
+603 GVAPY
-608 LNMYREGLN
+608 ISLNMEGMN
-617 GSSTPK
+617 GNSTPK

-649 KNKMKALLENQE
+649 KSKMKAMLENQE

-668 GDTITKVLYNNHPRA
+668 GDTLTKVLYNNHPRA
-683 VNMKAADVEKTD
+683 INMKAADVEKID

-713 TFIFTGA
+713 VFIFTGA
-720 IDEAVAI
+720 IDEATAL

-736 LPAGGKKE
+736 LPAAGKKE

-753 QKGNIKNVFDKQM
+753 QKGEITNIFNKQM

-779 KAKYNLKNFLM
+779 KVKHNLKNNLM
-790 MSLTEQILDI
+790 MSLTKQILDI

-806 REKEGGTYGVGTSGS
+806 REKEGGTYGVGTSGT
-821 LSNVPMES
+821 LTKVPKETA
-829 FRLLV
+829 RLLI
-834 MFQTAPELREKLTG
+834 MFQTDPDKREHLTK
-848 MAVDLLNKYAEE
+848 MAIDLLNKFAEE

-870 REYMLKKYAEDQKE
+870 REYMLKKYAENQKE
-884 NSYWSNLMQNYA
+884 NSYWANMLHNEIA
-896 LDGIDSYKDYEKLLN
+896 LGYDGYTDYEKTLN
-911 SITTDDL
+911 SITTEDL
-918 KKFAKSLLKQGN
+918 KKFMKSLLKQGN
-930 KIEVSMVG
+930 TIEVSMVG
-938 VE
+938 IE

>member
-1 MVKSMKLR
+1 MKLR
-9 KQLVALVLLLVGA
+9 KHFMALATLVVCAV
-22 TAAIAQQMPP
+22 TAFAQQMPP
-32 IPVDPQVRIGKLENG
+32 VPVDPKVRMGKLDNG

-70 GSSIEEDNQRG
+70 GSVLEEDNQRG

-109 GVKFGGDLNA
+109 GVKFGADLNA

-133 PVSAVGAID
+133 PVSVAGAID

-155 LLEDEDIDKERGVI
+155 LLEGDDIDKERGVI
-169 HEEWRQRNTAQ
+169 HEEWRQRNNAQ
-180 QRMMEAVAKK
+180 QRMLEQLLPTL
-190 MYPGSPYGDRWPIG
+190 YPGGNRYGHRMPIG
-204 TMEVIDNFPYQAL
+204 TMEVVDNFPYQAL
-217 KDYYE
+217 RDYYE
-222 KWYRPDQQAIVVVGD
+222 KWYRPDLQGIVVVGD
-237 INVDEVEGKIKNIFA
+237 VNVDEVEAKIKSIFA
-252 DLTMPENPAERVYYP
+252 DLTMPENLAERVYYP

-276 ALAQDKE
+276 ALAKDKE
-283 QQYGIVYL
+283 QQYGIVYI
-291 FAKHEAIPA
+291 FNKHEAIPA
-300 EAKNTMDYLLV
+300 EVKSSMQYLIIDYG
-311 DYAKAMFSQMI
+311 KAMFASMM
-322 NGRMSELGM
+322 GSRMGELAM
-331 NPEAPFVESSIY
+331 QPDAPFVEGFVN
-343 DEEFFLA
+343 DEDYFLS
-350 KTKGAVN
+350 KTKGAVS
-357 GVVIPKEG
+357 GAIIPKEG
-365 QTKEALA
+365 QMKEATAL
-372 VLYREMLRAQ
+372 LYREMLRAR

-401 LESAFNERAKV
+401 LESAYNERAKV
-412 RSQRYCKEYV
+412 KSRSYCQQYV

-435 NEYAIMNQIAPNLPV
+435 NEYALMNQLAPNLPV
-450 DLVNGYVQSLMSD
+450 DLVNQLIQGLMSD
-463 TNLVVMAMLP
+463 SNLVVMAMLP
-473 EKEGLVHPTEEELVQ
+473 EKEGMTYPTEAEVAQ
-488 LLAEVAA
+488 LLTAVAA

-506 NEPLLAEEPVGGKV
+506 DEPLIAQEPEGGKV
-520 VKVKEAKYG
+520 VKTKEAKYG

-555 RVISKGGQ
+555 SVVSKGGT
-563 ALYDESEAIN
+563 ALYDAGEAIN
-573 LGQVI
+573 LSQVT
-578 DVVENNGIGNFNT
+578 DVIENNGIGSFNT

-603 YVAPY
+603 GVAPY
-608 LNMYREGLN
+608 ISLNMEGMN
-617 GSSTPK
+617 GNSTPK

-649 KNKMKALLENQE
+649 KSKMKAMLENQE

-668 GDTITKVLYNNHPRA
+668 GDTLTKVLYNNHPRA
-683 VNMKAADVEKTD
+683 INMKAADVEKID

-713 TFIFTGA
+713 VFIFTGA
-720 IDEAVAI
+720 IDEATAL

-736 LPAGGKKE
+736 LPSGGKKE

-753 QKGNIKNVFDKQM
+753 QKGEHKNVFEKQM

-773 YLVYSG
+773 YLVFSG
-779 KAKYNLKNFLM
+779 KVKHNLKNNLM
-790 MSLTEQILDI
+790 MSLTKQILDI

-806 REKEGGTYGVGTSGS
+806 REKEGGTYGVGTSGTITK
-821 LSNVPMES
+821 VPKES
-829 FRLLV
+829 ARLLI
-834 MFQTAPELREKLTG
+834 MFQTDPDKRDHLTK
-848 MAVDLLNKYAEE
+848 MAVDLLDKFAEE

-870 REYMLKKYAEDQKE
+870 REYMLKKYAENQKE
-884 NSYWSNLMQNYA
+884 NAYWASLLQGSITADYE
-896 LDGIDSYKDYEKLLN
+896 GYKDYEKTLN
-911 SITTDDL
+911 SITPDDL
-918 KKFAKSLLKQGN
+918 KKFVKKLLKQGN
-930 KIEVSMVG
+930 EIEVSMVG

>member
-1 MVKSMKLR
+1 MKLS
-9 KQLVALVLLLVGA
+9 KHFMALATLVVCAV
-22 TAAIAQQMPP
+22 TAFAQQMPP
-32 IPVDPQVRIGKLENG
+32 VPVDPQVRMGKLDNG

-70 GSSIEEDNQRG
+70 GSVLEEDNQRG

-99 NGVIKYLEGI
+99 NGVVKYLEGI
-109 GVKFGGDLNA
+109 GVKFGADLNA

-133 PVSAVGAID
+133 PVSVAGAID

-155 LLEDEDIDKERGVI
+155 LLEGDDIDKERGVI

-180 QRMMEAVAKK
+180 QRMLEQLLPTL
-190 MYPGSPYGDRWPIG
+190 YPGGNRYGHRMPIG
-204 TMEVIDNFPYQAL
+204 TMEVVDNFPYQAL
-217 KDYYE
+217 RDYYE
-222 KWYRPDQQAIVVVGD
+222 KWYRPDLQGIVVVGD
-237 INVDEVEGKIKNIFA
+237 VNVDEVEAKIKSIFA

-276 ALAQDKE
+276 ALAKDKE
-283 QQYGIVYL
+283 QQYGIVYI
-291 FAKHEAIPA
+291 FNKHEAIPA
-300 EAKNTMDYLLV
+300 EVKSSMQYLII
-311 DYAKAMFSQMI
+311 DYAKAMFASMM
-322 NGRMSELGM
+322 GSRMGELAM
-331 NPEAPFVESSIY
+331 QPDAPFVEGFVN
-343 DEEFFLA
+343 DEDYFLS
-350 KTKGAVN
+350 KTKGAVS
-357 GVVIPKEG
+357 GAIIPKEG
-365 QTKEALA
+365 QMKEATAL
-372 VLYREMLRAQ
+372 LYREMLRAR

-401 LESAFNERAKV
+401 LESAYNERAKV
-412 RSQRYCKEYV
+412 KSRSYCQQYV

-435 NEYAIMNQIAPNLPV
+435 NEYALMNQLAPNLPV
-450 DLVNGYVQSLMSD
+450 DLVNQLIQGLMSD
-463 TNLVVMAMLP
+463 SNLVVMAMLP
-473 EKEGLVHPTEEELVQ
+473 EKEGMTYPTEAEVAQ
-488 LLAEVAA
+488 LLTEVAA

-506 NEPLLAEEPVGGKV
+506 DEPLIAQEPEGGKV
-520 VKVKEAKYG
+520 VKTKEAKYG

-555 RVISKGGQ
+555 SVVSKGGT
-563 ALYDESEAIN
+563 ALYDAGEAIN
-573 LGQVI
+573 LSQVT
-578 DVVENNGIGNFNT
+578 DVIENNGIGSFNT

-603 YVAPY
+603 GVAPY
-608 LNMYREGLN
+608 ISLNMEGMN
-617 GSSTPK
+617 GNSTPK

-649 KNKMKALLENQE
+649 KSKMKAMLENQE

-668 GDTITKVLYNNHPRA
+668 GDTLTKVLYNNHPRA
-683 VNMKAADVEKTD
+683 INMKAADVEKID

-713 TFIFTGA
+713 VFIFTGA
-720 IDEAVAI
+720 IDEATAL

-736 LPAGGKKE
+736 LPSGGKKE

-753 QKGNIKNVFDKQM
+753 QKGEHKNVFEKQM

-773 YLVYSG
+773 YLVFSG
-779 KAKYNLKNFLM
+779 KVKHNLKNNLM
-790 MSLTEQILDI
+790 MSLTKQILDI

-806 REKEGGTYGVGTSGS
+806 REKEGGTYGVGTSGTITK
-821 LSNVPMES
+821 VPKES
-829 FRLLV
+829 ARLLI
-834 MFQTAPELREKLTG
+834 MFQTDPDKREHLTK
-848 MAVDLLNKYAEE
+848 MAVDLLDKFAEE

-870 REYMLKKYAEDQKE
+870 REYMLKKYAENQKE
-884 NSYWSNLMQNYA
+884 NAYWASLLQGSITADYE
-896 LDGIDSYKDYEKLLN
+896 GYKDYEKTLN
-911 SITTDDL
+911 SITPDDL
-918 KKFAKSLLKQGN
+918 KKFVKKLLKQGN
-930 KIEVSMVG
+930 EIEVSMVG

>member
-1 MVKSMKLR
+1 MKLMKR
-9 KQLVALVLLLVGA
+9 FMAMLVFVACAL
-22 TAAIAQQMPP
+22 TTFAQQMPP
-32 IPVDPQVRIGKLENG
+32 IPVDPQVRIGKLDNG

-70 GSSIEEDNQRG
+70 GSVLEEDNQRG

-99 NGVIKYLEGI
+99 NGVIKYLESI

-133 PVSAVGAID
+133 PMSVAGAVD
-142 SCLWILHDWAGAL
+142 SCLWILHDWAGGL
-155 LLEDEDIDKERGVI
+155 LLEAEDIDKERGVI

-180 QRMMEAVAKK
+180 QRMMEAVAKE
-190 MYPGSPYGDRWPIG
+190 MYPGNRYGDRFPIG

-217 KDYYE
+217 RDYYE

-237 INVDEVEGKIKNIFA
+237 INVDEVEGKIKSIFA
-252 DLTMPENPAERVYYP
+252 DLRMPENPAERVYYP
-267 VADNKEPII
+267 IADNKEPII
-276 ALAQDKE
+276 TMAQDKE

-291 FAKHEAIPA
+291 FAKHEAIPDA
-300 EAKNTMDYLLV
+300 AKGDLQYLV
-311 DYAKAMFSQMI
+311 FDYAKAMFAQMMS
-322 NGRMSELGM
+322 GRMAELAM
-331 NPEAPFVESSIY
+331 NPDAPFVEGMVN
-343 DEEFFLA
+343 DGEFFLA

-357 GVVIPKEG
+357 GAIIPKEG
-365 QTKEALA
+365 MVKEATA

-412 RSQRYCKEYV
+412 KSQRYCKEYV

-435 NEYAIMNQIAPNLPV
+435 NEYAMMNQLAPNLPV
-450 DLVNGYVQSLMSD
+450 ELVNGYIQSIMSD
-463 TNLVVMAMLP
+463 SNLVVMAMLP
-473 EKEGLVHPTEEELVQ
+473 EKEGLVHPTEEEMAQ
-488 LLAEVAA
+488 LLVSVAA

-506 NEPLLAEEPVGGKV
+506 DEPLLAQEPVGGKV
-520 VKVKEAKYG
+520 VKTKEAAFG
-529 YKQLTLSNGATVYLK
+529 YTQLTLSNGATVYIK
-544 STDFKADQILM
+544 KTDFKADQIMM
-555 RVISKGGQ
+555 RAVSKGGQ

-573 LGQVI
+573 LSQVVDVI
-578 DVVENNGIGNFNT
+578 DNNGIGSFNT

-603 YVAPY
+603 SVTPY
-608 LNMYREGLN
+608 IDMYREGVIGN
-617 GSSTPK
+617 STPK

-641 DDEAFASY
+641 DDEAFVSY
-649 KNKMKALLENQE
+649 KNKMKAMLENQE

-668 GDTITKVLYNNHPRA
+668 GDTLTKVLYNNHPRA
-683 VNMKAADVEKTD
+683 INMKAADVEKTD

-713 TFIFTGA
+713 SFFFTGA

-753 QKGNIKNVFDKQM
+753 QKGDITNIFEKQM

-773 YLVYSG
+773 YLVYTG
-779 KAKYNLKNFLM
+779 KAKYNLKNNLM
-790 MSLTEQILDI
+790 MSLTKQILDI

-806 REKEGGTYGVGTSGS
+806 REKEGGTYGVGTSGT
-821 LSNVPMES
+821 LNNVPKES
-829 FRLLV
+829 ARLLV

-848 MAVDLLNKYAEE
+848 MAIDLLNKFAEE
-860 GPRQKDLDKV
+860 GPRQQDLDKV
-870 REYMLKKYAEDQKE
+870 REYMLKKYAENQKE
-884 NSYWSNLMQNYA
+884 NAYWGNQIQNYVI
-896 LDGIDSYKDYEKLLN
+896 DGFDGYKDFEKILN
-911 SITTDDL
+911 SITPADL

>member
-1 MVKSMKLR
+1 MKLR
-9 KQLVALVLLLVGA
+9 KQLMALVLLLVGA
-22 TAAIAQQMPP
+22 SAAIAQQMPP
-32 IPVDPQVRIGKLENG
+32 IPMDPQVRVGKLENG
-47 LTYYIRQNNYPE
+47 LTYYIRHNNYPE

-70 GSSIEEDNQRG
+70 GSVLEEDDQRG

-99 NGVIKYLEGI
+99 NGVVKYLESI

-133 PVSAVGAID
+133 PMSVAGAID
-142 SCLWILHDWAGAL
+142 SCLWILHDWAGGL

-180 QRMMEAVAKK
+180 QRMMEAVALK
-190 MYPGSPYGDRWPIG
+190 MYPGNRYGDRFPIG
-204 TMEVIDNFPYQAL
+204 TMEVVDNFPYSAL
-217 KDYYE
+217 RAYYE

-237 INVDEVEGKIKNIFA
+237 VNVDEIEAKIKDIFA
-252 DLTMPENPAERVYYP
+252 DLRMPENPAERVYYP
-267 VADNKEPII
+267 IADNKEPIVAI
-276 ALAQDKE
+276 AQDKE

-291 FAKHEAIPA
+291 FAKHEAIPT
-300 EAKNTMDYLLV
+300 EFKSDMQYLLV
-311 DYAKAMFSQMI
+311 DYAKGMFAQMI
-322 NGRMSELGM
+322 GSRMSELAM
-331 NPEAPFVESSIY
+331 NPEAPFVEGFIS
-343 DEEFFLA
+343 DDEFFLA
-350 KTKGAVN
+350 KTKEGKV
-357 GVVIPKEG
+357 KES
-365 QTKEALA
+365 LA

-395 AEYLTN
+395 AQFLTQ
-401 LESAFNERAKV
+401 LESAYNERAKV

-435 NEYAIMNQIAPNLPV
+435 NLYAIMNQYAPMLPV
-450 DLVNGYVQSLMSD
+450 DLVNGYVQGLMSD
-463 TNLVVMAMLP
+463 SNLVVMAMLP
-473 EKEGLVHPTEEELVQ
+473 EKEGLTHPTEAEIAQ
-488 LLAEVAA
+488 LLADVAA
-495 EDITAYVDKVS
+495 EEITAYVDQVS
-506 NEPLLAEEPVGGKV
+506 DEPLIAQEPEGGKV
-520 VKVKEAKYG
+520 VKAKEAAYG

-544 STDFKADQILM
+544 STDFKADQIM
-555 RVISKGGQ
+555 MHAISKGGQ
-563 ALYDESEAIN
+563 ALYDESEHIN
-573 LGQVI
+573 LSQAISVI
-578 DVVENNGIGNFNT
+578 ENNGIGAFST

-603 YVAPY
+603 HVAPY

-641 DDEAFASY
+641 DSEAFASF
-649 KNKMKALLENQE
+649 KNKQKAMLENQE

-668 GDTITKVLYNNHPRA
+668 GDTIVKEFYNNHPRA
-683 VNMKAADVEKTD
+683 INMKAADVDKID
-695 DKRILEIYKERFA
+695 DARILEIYKERFA

-713 TFIFTGA
+713 IFVFTGA

-744 KYVDAKLDI
+744 KYVDAKLDM
-753 QKGNIKNVFDKQM
+753 QKGEIKNIFEKQM

-779 KAKYNLKNFLM
+779 KMKYSLKNTLM
-790 MSLTEQILDI
+790 MGLTDQILDI

-821 LSNVPMES
+821 LGRVPKETA
-829 FRLLV
+829 RLLV
-834 MFQTAPELREKLTG
+834 MFQTSPELREKLTG
-848 MAVDLLNKYAEE
+848 MAVDLLYKFAEE
-860 GPRQKDLDKV
+860 GPRQQDLDKV
-870 REYMLKKYAEDQKE
+870 RDYMLKKHAESLKE

-896 LDGIDSYKDYEKLLN
+896 LDGIDSYKDYEKILK
-911 SITTDDL
+911 SITTEDL
-918 KKFAKSLLKQGN
+918 KKFVKNLLKQGN
-930 KIEVSMVG
+930 EIEVSMVG
-938 VE
+938 VQ

>member
-1 MVKSMKLR
+1 MKLR
-9 KQLVALVLLLVGA
+9 KQLMALVLMLAGA
-22 TAAIAQQMPP
+22 SAAFAQQMPP
-32 IPVDPQVRIGKLENG
+32 IPMDPNVRVGKLENG
-47 LTYYIRQNNYPE
+47 LTYYIRHNNYPE

-70 GSSIEEDNQRG
+70 GSVLEEDNQRG

-99 NGVIKYLEGI
+99 NGVVKYLERI
-109 GVKFGGDLNA
+109 GVKFGADLNA

-133 PVSAVGAID
+133 PMSAAGAVD
-142 SCLWILHDWAGAL
+142 SCLWILHDWAGGL

-180 QRMMEAVAKK
+180 QRMMEAVSLEI
-190 MYPGSPYGDRWPIG
+190 YPGNRYGDRWPIG
-204 TMEVIDNFPYQAL
+204 TLEVIDNFPYSAL
-217 KDYYE
+217 RDYYE

-237 INVDEVEGKIKNIFA
+237 VNVDEIEGKIKSIFA

-267 VADNKEPII
+267 IADNKEPII

-283 QQYGIVYL
+283 QQYGIIYL

-300 EAKNTMDYLLV
+300 EFKSDMQYLIV
-311 DYAKAMFSQMI
+311 DYAKTMFAQMMH
-322 NGRMSELGM
+322 GRMSELAM
-331 NPEAPFVESSIY
+331 NPDAPFVEGFIN
-343 DEEFFLA
+343 DEDFFLA

-357 GVVIPKEG
+357 GAIIPKEG
-365 QTKEALA
+365 KEKEAIA

-395 AEYLTN
+395 AEYLTQV
-401 LESAFNERAKV
+401 ESAYNERDKV
-412 RSQRYCKEYV
+412 KSQRYCKEYV

-435 NEYAIMNQIAPNLPV
+435 NEYALANQLAPNLPV
-450 DLVNGYVQSLMSD
+450 DLVNGFIKGLMSD
-463 TNLVVMAMLP
+463 SNLVVMAMLP
-473 EKEGLVHPTEEELVQ
+473 EKEGLTYPTDAEVAQ
-488 LLAEVAA
+488 LLAAVAA
-495 EDITAYVDKVS
+495 EDITAYEDKVS
-506 NEPLLAEEPVGGKV
+506 DEPLIAEEPAGGKV
-520 VKVKEAKYG
+520 VKVKEAQFG

-544 STDFKADQILM
+544 STDFKADQIMM
-555 RVISKGGQ
+555 RAISKGGQ
-563 ALYDESEAIN
+563 ALYNENEAIN
-573 LGQVI
+573 LSQVT
-578 DVVENNGIGNFNT
+578 DVIENNGIGNFNT

-603 YVAPY
+603 SVTPY
-608 LNMYREGLN
+608 IDMYREGVVGN
-617 GSSTPK
+617 STPK

-641 DDEAFASY
+641 DAEAFASY
-649 KNKMKALLENQE
+649 KNKMKAMLENQE

-668 GDTITKVLYNNHPRA
+668 GDTIVKEFYNNHPRA
-683 VNMKAADVEKTD
+683 LNMKAADVDKID
-695 DKRILEIYKERFA
+695 DARILEIYKERFA

-713 TFIFTGA
+713 SFIFTGA

-744 KYVDAKLDI
+744 KYVDAKLDL
-753 QKGNIKNVFDKQM
+753 QKGQIKNVFDKQM

-779 KAKYNLKNFLM
+779 KVKYNLKNNLM
-790 MSLTEQILDI
+790 MSLTKQILDI

-806 REKEGGTYGVGTSGS
+806 REKEGGTYGVGTSGTLYS
-821 LSNVPMES
+821 VPKES
-829 FRLLV
+829 ARLLV

-848 MAVDLLNKYAEE
+848 MAIDLLNKFAEE
-860 GPRQKDLDKV
+860 GPRQQDLDKV
-870 REYMLKKYAEDQKE
+870 REYMLKKYAENQKE
-884 NSYWSNLMQNYA
+884 NAYWGNQMQNYVI
-896 LDGIDSYKDYEKLLN
+896 DGFDGYKDYEKTLN

-930 KIEVSMVG
+930 QIEVSMVG

>member
-1 MVKSMKLR
+1 MKLS
-9 KQLVALVLLLVGA
+9 KHFMALATLVVCAV
-22 TAAIAQQMPP
+22 TAFAQQMPP
-32 IPVDPQVRIGKLENG
+32 VPVDPQVRMGKLDNG

-70 GSSIEEDNQRG
+70 GSVLEEDNQRG

-99 NGVIKYLEGI
+99 NGVVKYLEGI
-109 GVKFGGDLNA
+109 GVKFGADLNA

-133 PVSAVGAID
+133 PVSVAGAID

-155 LLEDEDIDKERGVI
+155 LLEGDDIDKERGVI

-180 QRMMEAVAKK
+180 QRMLEQLLPTL
-190 MYPGSPYGDRWPIG
+190 YPGGNRYGHRMPIG
-204 TMEVIDNFPYQAL
+204 TMEVVDNFPYQAL
-217 KDYYE
+217 RDYYE
-222 KWYRPDQQAIVVVGD
+222 KWYRPDLQGIVVVGD
-237 INVDEVEGKIKNIFA
+237 VNVDEVEAKIKSIFA

-276 ALAQDKE
+276 ALAKDKE
-283 QQYGIVYL
+283 QQYGIVYI
-291 FAKHEAIPA
+291 FNKHEAIPA
-300 EAKNTMDYLLV
+300 EVKGNMQYLII
-311 DYAKAMFSQMI
+311 DYAKAMFASMM
-322 NGRMSELGM
+322 GSRMGELAM
-331 NPEAPFVESSIY
+331 QPDAPFVEGFVN
-343 DEEFFLA
+343 DEDYFLS
-350 KTKGAVN
+350 KTKGAVS
-357 GVVIPKEG
+357 GAIIPKEG
-365 QTKEALA
+365 QMKEATAL
-372 VLYREMLRAQ
+372 LYREMLRAR

-401 LESAFNERAKV
+401 LESAYNERAKV
-412 RSQRYCKEYV
+412 KSRSYCQQYV

-435 NEYAIMNQIAPNLPV
+435 NEYALMNQLAPNLPV
-450 DLVNGYVQSLMSD
+450 DLVNQLIQGLMSD
-463 TNLVVMAMLP
+463 SNLVVMAMLP
-473 EKEGLVHPTEEELVQ
+473 EKEGMTYPTEAEVAQ
-488 LLAEVAA
+488 LLTEMAA

-506 NEPLLAEEPVGGKV
+506 DEPLIAQEPEGGKV
-520 VKVKEAKYG
+520 VKTKEAKYG

-555 RVISKGGQ
+555 SVVSKGGT
-563 ALYDESEAIN
+563 ALYDAGEAIN
-573 LGQVI
+573 LSQVT
-578 DVVENNGIGNFNT
+578 DVIENNGIGSFNT

-603 YVAPY
+603 GVAPY
-608 LNMYREGLN
+608 ISLNMESMN
-617 GSSTPK
+617 GNSTPK

-649 KNKMKALLENQE
+649 KSKMKAMLENQE

-668 GDTITKVLYNNHPRA
+668 GDTLTKVLYNNHPRA
-683 VNMKAADVEKTD
+683 INMKAADVEKID

-713 TFIFTGA
+713 VFIFTGA
-720 IDEAVAI
+720 IDEATAL

-736 LPAGGKKE
+736 LPSGGKKE

-753 QKGNIKNVFDKQM
+753 QKGEHKNVFEKQM

-773 YLVYSG
+773 YLVFSG
-779 KAKYNLKNFLM
+779 KVKHNLKNNLM
-790 MSLTEQILDI
+790 MSLTKQILDI

-806 REKEGGTYGVGTSGS
+806 REKEGGTYGVGTSGTITK
-821 LSNVPMES
+821 VPKES
-829 FRLLV
+829 ARLLI
-834 MFQTAPELREKLTG
+834 MFQTDPDKREHLTK
-848 MAVDLLNKYAEE
+848 MAVDLLDKFAEE

-870 REYMLKKYAEDQKE
+870 REYMLKKYAENQKE
-884 NSYWSNLMQNYA
+884 NAYWASLLQGSITADYE
-896 LDGIDSYKDYEKLLN
+896 GYKDYEKTLN
-911 SITTDDL
+911 SITPDDL
-918 KKFAKSLLKQGN
+918 KKFVKKLLKQGN
-930 KIEVSMVG
+930 EIEVSMVG

>member
-1 MVKSMKLR
+1 MKLK
-9 KQLVALVLLLVGA
+9 KQLMVLVLLLVGA

-32 IPVDPQVRIGKLENG
+32 IPMDPNVRVGKLENG
-47 LTYYIRQNNYPE
+47 LTYYIRHNNYPE

-70 GSSIEEDNQRG
+70 GSSLEEDNQRG

-99 NGVIKYLEGI
+99 NGVVKYLESI
-109 GVKFGGDLNA
+109 GVKFGTDLNA

-133 PVSAVGAID
+133 PMSVAGAID
-142 SCLWILHDWAGAL
+142 SCLWILHDWAGGL

-180 QRMMEAVAKK
+180 QRMMEAVSLE
-190 MYPGSPYGDRWPIG
+190 MYPGNRYGDRWPIG

-217 KDYYE
+217 RDYYE

-237 INVDEVEGKIKNIFA
+237 VNVDEIESKIKSIFA
-252 DLTMPENPAERVYYP
+252 DLTMPANPAERVYYP
-267 VADNKEPII
+267 IADNKEPII
-276 ALAQDKE
+276 AMAQDKE

-291 FAKHEAIPA
+291 YAKHEAIPN
-300 EAKNTMDYLLV
+300 EAKGDMQYLII
-311 DYAKAMFSQMI
+311 DYAKQMFAQMMY
-322 NGRMSELGM
+322 GRMNELAM
-331 NPEAPFVESSIY
+331 QPDAPFVEGFVS
-343 DEEFFLA
+343 DDEFFLA
-350 KTKGAVN
+350 KTKGAIN
-357 GVVIPKEG
+357 GAIVPKEG
-365 QTKEALA
+365 QMKESVAL
-372 VLYREMLRAQ
+372 LYREMLRAQ

-388 SEYVRAR
+388 SEYARAR

-401 LESAFNERAKV
+401 LESAYNERAKV
-412 RSQRYCKEYV
+412 KSQRYCKEYV

-435 NEYAIMNQIAPNLPV
+435 NEYAIMSQYAPMLPV

-463 TNLVVMAMLP
+463 SNLVVMAMLP
-473 EKEGLVHPTEEELVQ
+473 EKEGLVHPTKEEIAQ
-488 LLAEVAA
+488 LLSAVAA
-495 EDITAYVDKVS
+495 EDITAYEDKVS
-506 NEPLLAEEPVGGKV
+506 DEPLIAEEPAGGKV
-520 VKVKEAKYG
+520 VKVKDAKFG

-555 RVISKGGQ
+555 SVVSKGGT
-563 ALYDESEAIN
+563 ALYDASETIN
-573 LGQVI
+573 LDQVV
-578 DVVENNGIGNFNT
+578 DVIENNGIGNFNT

-603 YVAPY
+603 GVAPY
-608 LNMYREGLN
+608 INLNMEGMN
-617 GSSTPK
+617 GNSTPK

-641 DDEAFASY
+641 DAEAFASY
-649 KNKMKALLENQE
+649 KSKMKAMLENQE
-661 LDPQSAL
+661 LDPQTAL
-668 GDTITKVLYNNHPRA
+668 GDTLVKEFYNNHPRA
-683 VNMKAADVEKTD
+683 INMKAADVDKID
-695 DKRILEIYKERFA
+695 DARILEIYKERFA

-713 TFIFTGA
+713 SFIFTGA

-736 LPAGGKKE
+736 LPTGGKKE
-744 KYVDAKLDI
+744 KYVDAKLDF
-753 QKGNIKNVFDKQM
+753 QKGQIKNVFEKQM

-779 KAKYNLKNFLM
+779 KVKHNLKNYLM
-790 MSLTEQILDI
+790 MSLTDQILDI

-806 REKEGGTYGVGTSGS
+806 REKEGGTYGVGTSG
-821 LSNVPMES
+821 NITRIPKES

-848 MAVDLLNKYAEE
+848 MAVDLLNKFAEE

-870 REYMLKKYAEDQKE
+870 REYMLKKYAENQKE
-884 NSYWSNLMQNYA
+884 NSYWANQLHNEIA
-896 LDGIDSYKDYEKLLN
+896 LGYDGYTDYEKTLN

-918 KKFAKSLLKQGN
+918 KKFVKSLLKQGN
-930 KIEVSMVG
+930 QIEVSMVG
-938 VE
+938 VK

>member
-1 MVKSMKLR
+1 MKLR
-9 KQLVALVLLLVGA
+9 NKLMALVLMLVGA
-22 TAAIAQQMPP
+22 SAAIAQQMPP
-32 IPVDPQVRIGKLENG
+32 IPMDPNVRVGKLENG
-47 LTYYIRQNNYPE
+47 LTYYIRHNNYPE

-70 GSSIEEDNQRG
+70 GSVIEEDNQRG

-99 NGVIKYLEGI
+99 NGVIKYLESI

-133 PVSAVGAID
+133 PMSAVGAVD

-180 QRMMEAVAKK
+180 QRMMEAVSLK
-190 MYPGSPYGDRWPIG
+190 MYPGSPYGERWPIG

-237 INVDEVEGKIKNIFA
+237 VNVDDIEAKIKDIFA
-252 DLTMPENPAERVYYP
+252 DLRMPENPAERVYYP
-267 VADNKEPII
+267 IADNKEPII

-300 EAKNTMDYLLV
+300 ELKSDMNYLII
-311 DYAKAMFSQMI
+311 DYAKAMFAEMMG
-322 NGRMSELGM
+322 GRMNELAM
-331 NPEAPFVESSIY
+331 NPDAPFVQASVY

-350 KTKGAVN
+350 KTKGAIN
-357 GVVIPKEG
+357 GAIIPKEG
-365 QTKEALA
+365 QVKEATA

-388 SEYVRAR
+388 SEYARAR

-401 LESAFNERAKV
+401 LESAYNERDKV
-412 RSQRYCKEYV
+412 KSQSYCKQYV

-435 NEYAIMNQIAPNLPV
+435 NEYAIMSQYAPMLPV
-450 DLVNGYVQSLMSD
+450 DLVNNYIQSMMSD
-463 TNLVVMAMLP
+463 SNLVVMAMLP
-473 EKEGLVHPTEEELVQ
+473 EKEGLTHPTEEEIAQ
-488 LLAEVAA
+488 LLADVAA
-495 EDITAYVDKVS
+495 EDITAYVDQVS
-506 NEPLLAEEPVGGKV
+506 DEPLLAEEPVGGKV
-520 VKVKEAKYG
+520 VKVKGAKFG

-544 STDFKADQILM
+544 STDFKADQIMM
-555 RVISKGGQ
+555 RVVSKGGQ

-573 LGQVI
+573 LSQAVGVI
-578 DVVENNGIGNFNT
+578 GNNGIGNFST

-603 YVAPY
+603 HVTPY
-608 LNMYREGLN
+608 INMYTEGLS
-617 GSSTPK
+617 GGTTPK

-641 DDEAFASY
+641 DAKAFDSY
-649 KNKMKALLENQE
+649 KNKQKAMLENQE

-668 GDTITKVLYNNHPRA
+668 GDTIVKVLYNNHPRA
-683 VNMKAADVEKTD
+683 INMKAADVDKID
-695 DKRILEIYKERFA
+695 DARILEIYKERFA

-736 LPAGGKKE
+736 LSTGGKKE
-744 KYVDAKLDI
+744 KYVDAKLDV
-753 QKGNIKNVFDKQM
+753 QKGEIKNVFEKQM

-779 KAKYNLKNFLM
+779 KVKANLKNNLM
-790 MSLTEQILDI
+790 MSLTDQILDI

-821 LSNVPMES
+821 INDVPKES
-829 FRLLV
+829 YRLLV
-834 MFQTAPELREKLTG
+834 MFQTSPELREKLTG
-848 MAVDLLNKYAEE
+848 MAVDLLHKFAEE

-870 REYMLKKYAEDQKE
+870 REYMLKKYAESLKE
-884 NSYWSNLMQNYA
+884 NGYWSNLMLNYA
-896 LDGIDSYKDYEKLLN
+896 LDGVDSYKNYEKTLN
-911 SITTDDL
+911 SITTNDL

-930 KIEVSMVG
+930 EIEISMVG
-938 VE
+938 VN

>member
-1 MVKSMKLR
+1 MKLR
-9 KQLVALVLLLVGA
+9 KQLLALVLLLVGA
-22 TAAIAQQMPP
+22 TAAFAQQMPP
-32 IPVDPQVRIGKLENG
+32 IPMDPNVRVGKLENG
-47 LTYYIRQNNYPE
+47 LTYYIRHNNYPE

-99 NGVIKYLEGI
+99 NGVVKYLESI
-109 GVKFGGDLNA
+109 GVKFGADLNA

-133 PVSAVGAID
+133 PVSVAGAID
-142 SCLWILHDWAGAL
+142 SCLWILHDWAGGL

-180 QRMMEAVAKK
+180 QRMMEAVSLE
-190 MYPGSPYGDRWPIG
+190 MYPGSPYGERFPIG

-217 KDYYE
+217 RDYYE

-237 INVDEVEGKIKNIFA
+237 VNVDEIEAKIKGIFA

-267 VADNKEPII
+267 IADNKEPII
-276 ALAQDKE
+276 AIAQDKE

-291 FAKHEAIPA
+291 YAKHEAIPN
-300 EAKNTMDYLLV
+300 EAKGDMQYLIL
-311 DYAKAMFSQMI
+311 DYAKAMFAQMMY
-322 NGRMSELGM
+322 GRMNELAM
-331 NPEAPFVESSIY
+331 QPDAPFVEGMVNDGEY
-343 DEEFFLA
+343 FLA
-350 KTKGAVN
+350 KTKGAIN
-357 GVVIPKEG
+357 GAIVPKEG
-365 QTKEALA
+365 QMKESVA
-372 VLYREMLRAQ
+372 VLYREMLRAK

-401 LESAFNERAKV
+401 LESAYNERAKV

-435 NEYAIMNQIAPNLPV
+435 NEYTIMNQLAPNLPV
-450 DLVNGYVQSLMSD
+450 ELVNQVVTSLMSD
-463 TNLVVMAMLP
+463 SNLVLMAMLP
-473 EKEGLVHPTEEELVQ
+473 EKEGLVHPTEEEIAQ
-488 LLAEVAA
+488 LLAAVAA
-495 EDITAYVDKVS
+495 EDITAYEDKVS
-506 NEPLLAEEPVGGKV
+506 DEPLIAEEPAGGKV
-520 VKVKEAKYG
+520 VKVKAAKHG

-555 RVISKGGQ
+555 TVVSKGGT
-563 ALYDESEAIN
+563 ALYDASEAIN
-573 LGQVI
+573 LGQVV
-578 DVVENNGIGNFNT
+578 DVIENNGIGNFNT

-603 YVAPY
+603 GVAPY
-608 LNMYREGLN
+608 INLNMEGMN

-649 KNKMKALLENQE
+649 KSKMKAMLENQE
-661 LDPQSAL
+661 LDPQTAL

-683 VNMKAADVEKTD
+683 ISMKAADVEKTD
-695 DKRILEIYKERFA
+695 DARILEIYKERFA

-713 TFIFTGA
+713 SFIFTGA

-744 KYVDAKLDI
+744 KYVDAKVDI
-753 QKGNIKNVFDKQM
+753 QKGEIKNVFEKQM

-779 KAKYNLKNFLM
+779 DMKHNLKNYLM
-790 MSLTEQILDI
+790 MSLTDQILDI

-821 LSNVPMES
+821 ITRIPKES

-848 MAVDLLNKYAEE
+848 MAVDLLNKFAEE

-870 REYMLKKYAEDQKE
+870 REYMLKKYAENQKE
-884 NSYWSNLMQNYA
+884 NSYWANMLHNEIA
-896 LDGIDSYKDYEKLLN
+896 LGYDGYTDYEKTLN
-911 SITTDDL
+911 SITTEDL
-918 KKFAKSLLKQGN
+918 KKFMKSMLKQGN
-930 KIEVSMVG
+930 AIEVSMVG
-938 VE
+938 VN

>member
-1 MVKSMKLR
+1 MKLR

-133 PVSAVGAID
+133 PMSVAGAVD

-190 MYPGSPYGDRWPIG
+190 MYPGNRYGDRFPIG
-204 TMEVIDNFPYQAL
+204 TMEVVDNFPYQAL

-237 INVDEVEGKIKNIFA
+237 INVDEVEGKIKSIFA

-300 EAKNTMDYLLV
+300 EAKYTMDYLLV

-322 NGRMSELGM
+322 NSRMSELGM

-435 NEYAIMNQIAPNLPV
+435 NEYAIMNQVAPNLPV

-473 EKEGLVHPTEEELVQ
+473 EKEGLVHPTEEELTQ

-506 NEPLLAEEPVGGKV
+506 NEPLLAEEPAGGKV
-520 VKVKEAKYG
+520 VKTKDAKYG

-555 RVISKGGQ
+555 SVVSKGGT
-563 ALYDESEAIN
+563 ALYDASEAIN
-573 LGQVI
+573 LDQVVDVI
-578 DVVENNGIGNFNT
+578 DNNGIGNFNT

-603 YVAPY
+603 SVHPY
-608 LNMYREGLN
+608 INLNMEGMN
-617 GSSTPK
+617 GNSTPK

-683 VNMKAADVEKTD
+683 INMKAADVEKLD
-695 DKRILEIYKERFA
+695 DTRVLEIYKERFA

-713 TFIFTGA
+713 SFIFTGA

-727 PLIEKYIGG
+727 PLIEKYIGS

-744 KYVDAKLDI
+744 KYVDAKVDI
-753 QKGNIKNVFDKQM
+753 QKGEITNIFEKQM

-779 KAKYNLKNFLM
+779 KAKHNLKNQIL
-790 MSLTEQILDI
+790 MSLTDQILDI

-821 LSNVPMES
+821 INKVPKES

-870 REYMLKKYAEDQKE
+870 REYMLKKSAENQKE
-884 NSYWSNLMQNYA
+884 NGYWANLMHNSIA
-896 LDGIDSYKDYEKLLN
+896 IDYEGYKDYEKTLN

-918 KKFAKSLLKQGN
+918 KKFAKSLLKQAN

>member
-1 MVKSMKLR
+1 MNFK
-9 KQLVALVLLLVGA
+9 KQLMALLVLVACAL
-22 TAAIAQQMPP
+22 TTFAQQMPP
-32 IPVDPQVRIGKLENG
+32 IPVDQQVRIGKLENG

-70 GSSIEEDNQRG
+70 GSSLEEDNQRG

-99 NGVIKYLEGI
+99 NGVIKYLESI

-180 QRMMEAVAKK
+180 QRMMEAVSLE
-190 MYPGSPYGDRWPIG
+190 MYPGSPYGERFPIG

-217 KDYYE
+217 RDYYE

-237 INVDEVEGKIKNIFA
+237 VNVDEIEAKIKGIFA

-267 VADNKEPII
+267 IADNKEPII

-291 FAKHEAIPA
+291 YAKHEAIPN
-300 EAKNTMDYLLV
+300 EAKGDMQYLIL
-311 DYAKAMFSQMI
+311 DYAKQMFAQMMR
-322 NGRMSELGM
+322 GRMNELAM
-331 NPEAPFVESSIY
+331 QPDAPFVEGFVNDGEY
-343 DEEFFLA
+343 FLA
-350 KTKGAVN
+350 KTKGAIN
-357 GVVIPKEG
+357 GAIIPKEG
-365 QTKEALA
+365 KMKESVA
-372 VLYREMLRAQ
+372 VLYREMLRAK

-395 AEYLTN
+395 AEYLTQ
-401 LESAFNERAKV
+401 LESAYNERAKV
-412 RSQRYCKEYV
+412 KSQRYCKEYV

-435 NEYAIMNQIAPNLPV
+435 NEYALMNQLAPNLPV
-450 DLVNGYVQSLMSD
+450 ELVNQVVASLMSD
-463 TNLVVMAMLP
+463 SNLVVMAMLP
-473 EKEGLVHPTEEELVQ
+473 EKEGLVHPTKEEIAQ
-488 LLAEVAA
+488 LLSAVAA
-495 EDITAYVDKVS
+495 EDITAYEDKVS
-506 NEPLLAEEPVGGKV
+506 DEPLIAEEPAGGKV
-520 VKVKEAKYG
+520 VKVKDAKFG

-544 STDFKADQILM
+544 STDFKADQIMM
-555 RVISKGGQ
+555 RAVSKGGQ

-573 LGQVI
+573 LSQVTDVI
-578 DVVENNGIGNFNT
+578 DNNGIGNFST

-603 YVAPY
+603 NVTPY
-608 LNMYREGLN
+608 IDMYREGVVGN
-617 GSSTPK
+617 STPK

-641 DDEAFASY
+641 DEQAFATY
-649 KNKMKALLENQE
+649 KSKLKAILENQE
-661 LDPQSAL
+661 QDPSTAMS
-668 GDTITKVLYNNHPRA
+668 DTITNMLYGNNPRTLR
-683 VNMKAADVEKTD
+683 MKTD
-695 DKRILEIYKERFA
+695 DVDKIDDARILEIYKERFA

-713 TFIFTGA
+713 SFIFTGA

-753 QKGNIKNVFDKQM
+753 QKGQIKNVFEKQM

-773 YLVYSG
+773 YLVYTG
-779 KAKYNLKNFLM
+779 KVKYNLKNNIM
-790 MSLTEQILDI
+790 MSLTKQILDI

-821 LSNVPMES
+821 ITRIPKET

-848 MAVDLLNKYAEE
+848 IAVDLLNKYAEE

-870 REYMLKKYAEDQKE
+870 REYMLKKYAENQKE
-884 NSYWSNLMQNYA
+884 NSYWANMLHNEIA
-896 LDGIDSYKDYEKLLN
+896 LGYDGYTDYEKTLN

>member
-1 MVKSMKLR
+1 MKLK
-9 KQLVALVLLLVGA
+9 KQLVALVLLLVGS
-22 TAAIAQQMPP
+22 TVAIAQQMPP
-32 IPVDPQVRIGKLENG
+32 IPMDPNVRVGKLENG
-47 LTYYIRQNNYPE
+47 LTYYIRHNNYPE

-70 GSSIEEDNQRG
+70 GSSLEEDNQRG

-99 NGVIKYLEGI
+99 NGVVKYLESI

-133 PVSAVGAID
+133 PMSAVGAVD
-142 SCLWILHDWAGAL
+142 SCLWILHDWAGGL

-180 QRMMEAVAKK
+180 QRMMEAVSLE
-190 MYPGSPYGDRWPIG
+190 MYPGNRYGDRWPIG

-217 KDYYE
+217 RDYYE

-237 INVDEVEGKIKNIFA
+237 INVDEIENKIKDIFA
-252 DLTMPENPAERVYYP
+252 DLTMPENPAERVYFP
-267 VADNKEPII
+267 IADNKEPII
-276 ALAQDKE
+276 AIAQDKE

-291 FAKHEAIPA
+291 FAKHEAIPN
-300 EAKNTMDYLLV
+300 EIKGDMQYLII
-311 DYAKAMFSQMI
+311 DYAKSMFAQMMH
-322 NGRMSELGM
+322 GRMNELAM
-331 NPEAPFVESSIY
+331 QPDAPFVEGFVS
-343 DEEFFLA
+343 DDEFFLA
-350 KTKGAVN
+350 KTKGAIN
-357 GVVIPKEG
+357 GAIVPKEG
-365 QTKEALA
+365 QMKESVA

-401 LESAFNERAKV
+401 LESAYNERAKV

-435 NEYAIMNQIAPNLPV
+435 NEYAIMSQYAPMLPV
-450 DLVNGYVQSLMSD
+450 DLVNGYIQSLMSD
-463 TNLVVMAMLP
+463 SNLVVMAMLP
-473 EKEGLVHPTEEELVQ
+473 EKEGLVHPTKEEIAQ
-488 LLAEVAA
+488 LLSAVAA
-495 EDITAYVDKVS
+495 EDITAYEDKVS
-506 NEPLLAEEPVGGKV
+506 DEPLIAEEPAGGKV
-520 VKVKEAKYG
+520 VKVKNAQFG

-555 RVISKGGQ
+555 SVVSKGGT
-563 ALYDESEAIN
+563 ALYDASEAIN
-573 LGQVI
+573 LDQVVEVI
-578 DVVENNGIGNFNT
+578 ENNGIGNFNT

-603 YVAPY
+603 GVTPY
-608 LNMYREGLN
+608 INLNMEGMN
-617 GSSTPK
+617 GNSTPK

-641 DDEAFASY
+641 DAEAFASY
-649 KNKMKALLENQE
+649 KSKLKAMLENQE
-661 LDPQSAL
+661 LDPQTAL
-668 GDTITKVLYNNHPRA
+668 GDTITKELYNNHPRA
-683 VNMKAADVEKTD
+683 INMKAADVEKID
-695 DKRILEIYKERFA
+695 DARILEIYKERFA

-713 TFIFTGA
+713 SFIFTGA
-720 IDEAVAI
+720 IDEEVAI

-744 KYVDAKLDI
+744 KYVDAKVDI
-753 QKGNIKNVFDKQM
+753 QKGEIKNVFEKQM

-779 KAKYNLKNFLM
+779 KVKHNLKNHLM
-790 MSLTEQILDI
+790 MSITDQILDI

-821 LSNVPMES
+821 ITRVPKET

-848 MAVDLLNKYAEE
+848 IAADLLNKYAEE
-860 GPRQKDLDKV
+860 GPRQQDLDKV
-870 REYMLKKYAEDQKE
+870 REYMLKKYTENQKE
-884 NSYWSNLMQNYA
+884 NAYWANQLHNQIA
-896 LDGIDSYKDYEKLLN
+896 LGYDGYTDYEKTLN

-930 KIEVSMVG
+930 QIEVSMVG
-938 VE
+938 VK

>member
-1 MVKSMKLR
+1 MKLS
-9 KQLVALVLLLVGA
+9 KHFMALATLVVCAV
-22 TAAIAQQMPP
+22 TAFAQQMPP
-32 IPVDPQVRIGKLENG
+32 VPVDPQVRMGKLDNG

-70 GSSIEEDNQRG
+70 GSVLEEDNQRG

-99 NGVIKYLEGI
+99 NGVVKYLEGI
-109 GVKFGGDLNA
+109 GVKFGADLNA

-133 PVSAVGAID
+133 PVSVAGAID

-155 LLEDEDIDKERGVI
+155 LLEGDDIDKERGVI

-180 QRMMEAVAKK
+180 QRMLEQLLPTL
-190 MYPGSPYGDRWPIG
+190 YPGGNRYGHRMPIG
-204 TMEVIDNFPYQAL
+204 TMEVVDNFPYQAL
-217 KDYYE
+217 RDYYE
-222 KWYRPDQQAIVVVGD
+222 KWYRPDLQGIVVVGD
-237 INVDEVEGKIKNIFA
+237 VNVDEVEAKIKSIFA

-276 ALAQDKE
+276 ALAKDKE
-283 QQYGIVYL
+283 QQYGIVYI
-291 FAKHEAIPA
+291 FNKHEAIPA
-300 EAKNTMDYLLV
+300 EVKGNMQYLII
-311 DYAKAMFSQMI
+311 DYAKAMFASMI
-322 NGRMSELGM
+322 GSRMGELAM
-331 NPEAPFVESSIY
+331 QPDAPFVEGFVN
-343 DEEFFLA
+343 DEDYFLS
-350 KTKGAVN
+350 KTKGAVS
-357 GVVIPKEG
+357 GAIIPKEG
-365 QTKEALA
+365 QMKEATAL
-372 VLYREMLRAQ
+372 LYREMLRAR

-401 LESAFNERAKV
+401 LESAYNERAKV
-412 RSQRYCKEYV
+412 KNRSYCQQYV

-435 NEYAIMNQIAPNLPV
+435 NEYALMNQLAPNLPV
-450 DLVNGYVQSLMSD
+450 DLVNQLIQGLMSD
-463 TNLVVMAMLP
+463 SNLVVMAMLP
-473 EKEGLVHPTEEELVQ
+473 EKEGMTYPTEAEVAQ
-488 LLAEVAA
+488 LLTEVAA

-506 NEPLLAEEPVGGKV
+506 DEPLIAQEPEGGKV
-520 VKVKEAKYG
+520 VKTKEAKYG

-555 RVISKGGQ
+555 SVVSKGGT
-563 ALYDESEAIN
+563 ALYDAGEAIN
-573 LGQVI
+573 LSQVT
-578 DVVENNGIGNFNT
+578 DVIENNGIGSFNT

-603 YVAPY
+603 GVAPY
-608 LNMYREGLN
+608 ISLNMEGMN
-617 GSSTPK
+617 GNSTPK

-649 KNKMKALLENQE
+649 KSKMKAMLENQE

-668 GDTITKVLYNNHPRA
+668 GDTLTKVLYNNHPRA
-683 VNMKAADVEKTD
+683 INMKAADVEKID

-713 TFIFTGA
+713 VFIFTGA
-720 IDEAVAI
+720 IDEATAL

-736 LPAGGKKE
+736 LPSGGKKE

-753 QKGNIKNVFDKQM
+753 QKGEHKNVFEKQM

-773 YLVYSG
+773 YLVFSG
-779 KAKYNLKNFLM
+779 KVKHNLKNNLM
-790 MSLTEQILDI
+790 MSLTKQILDI

-806 REKEGGTYGVGTSGS
+806 REKEGGTYGVGTSGTITK
-821 LSNVPMES
+821 VPKES
-829 FRLLV
+829 ARLLI
-834 MFQTAPELREKLTG
+834 MFQTDPDKREHLTK
-848 MAVDLLNKYAEE
+848 MAVDLLDKFAEE

-870 REYMLKKYAEDQKE
+870 REYMLKKYAENQKE
-884 NSYWSNLMQNYA
+884 NAYWASLLQGSITADYE
-896 LDGIDSYKDYEKLLN
+896 GYKDYEKTLN
-911 SITTDDL
+911 SITPDDL
-918 KKFAKSLLKQGN
+918 KKFVKKLLKQGN
-930 KIEVSMVG
+930 EIEVSMVG

>member
-1 MVKSMKLR
+1 MNLR
-9 KQLVALVLLLVGA
+9 KHLSALLLMLVCA
-22 TAAIAQQMPP
+22 SAAIAQQMPP
-32 IPVDPQVRIGKLENG
+32 IPMDPNVRVGKLENG
-47 LTYYIRQNNYPE
+47 LTYYIRHNNYPE

-70 GSSIEEDNQRG
+70 GSVIEEENQRG

-99 NGVIKYLEGI
+99 NGVVKYLESI
-109 GVKFGGDLNA
+109 GVKFGADLNA

-133 PVSAVGAID
+133 PMSVAGAVD

-155 LLEDEDIDKERGVI
+155 LLEEEDIDKERGVI

-180 QRMMEAVAKK
+180 QRMMEAVALE
-190 MYPGSPYGDRWPIG
+190 MYPGSPYGERFPIG
-204 TMEVIDNFPYQAL
+204 TMEVVDNFPYSAL
-217 KDYYE
+217 RAYYE

-237 INVDEVEGKIKNIFA
+237 INVDEIEAKIKDIFA
-252 DLTMPENPAERVYYP
+252 DLRMPENPAERPYYP

-300 EAKNTMDYLLV
+300 EAKGTMDYLLV
-311 DYAKAMFSQMI
+311 DYAKAMFAQMI
-322 NGRMSELGM
+322 NSRMSELGM
-331 NPEAPFVESSIY
+331 NPDAPFVQASVY
-343 DEEFFLA
+343 DEDFFLA

-365 QTKEALA
+365 QMKEALS
-372 VLYREMLRAQ
+372 VLYREMLRMQ

-401 LESAFNERAKV
+401 LESAYNERAKV

-435 NEYAIMNQIAPNLPV
+435 NEYTIMNQIAPNLPV

-463 TNLVVMAMLP
+463 SNLVVMAMLP
-473 EKEGLVHPTEEELVQ
+473 EKEGLVHPTDAEIAQ
-488 LLAEVAA
+488 ILADVAA
-495 EDITAYVDKVS
+495 EDITAYEDKVS
-506 NEPLLAEEPVGGKV
+506 DEPLIAQEPEGGKV

-529 YKQLTLSNGATVYLK
+529 YKQFTLSNGATVYLK
-544 STDFKADQILM
+544 STDFKADQIMM
-555 RVISKGGQ
+555 RAVSKGGQ
-563 ALYDESEAIN
+563 ALYDESETIN
-573 LGQVI
+573 LDQAVDVI
-578 DVVENNGIGNFNT
+578 ENNGIGNFNT

-603 YVAPY
+603 HVSPY
-608 LNMYREGLN
+608 INMYTEGLS
-617 GSSTPK
+617 GSTTPK

-649 KNKMKALLENQE
+649 KNKMKAMLENQE

-668 GDTITKVLYNNHPRA
+668 GDTIVKVLYNNHPRA
-683 VNMKAADVEKTD
+683 INMKAADVDKID
-695 DKRILEIYKERFA
+695 DARILEIYKERFA

-720 IDEAVAI
+720 IDEAVAL

-736 LPAGGKKE
+736 LPTTGGKKE

-753 QKGNIKNVFDKQM
+753 QKGEIKNVFDKQM

-779 KAKYNLKNFLM
+779 KVKSTLKNNLM
-790 MSLTEQILDI
+790 MSLTNQILDI

-821 LSNVPMES
+821 INDVPKES

-834 MFQTAPELREKLTG
+834 MFQTSPELREKLTG
-848 MAVDLLNKYAEE
+848 MAVDLLHKFAEE

-870 REYMLKKYAEDQKE
+870 REYMLKKYAENQKE
-884 NSYWSNLMQNYA
+884 NGYWSSLMLNYA
-896 LDGIDSYKDYEKLLN
+896 LDGVDSYKDYEKILN
-911 SITTDDL
+911 SITIDDL

-930 KIEVSMVG
+930 SIEVSMVG

>member
-1 MVKSMKLR
+1 MKLMKR
-9 KQLVALVLLLVGA
+9 LSALLVLVACAL
-22 TAAIAQQMPP
+22 TTFAQQMPP
-32 IPVDPQVRIGKLENG
+32 IPMDPKVRVGKLDNG

-70 GSSIEEDNQRG
+70 GSVLEEDNQRG

-99 NGVIKYLEGI
+99 NGVIKYLESI

-133 PVSAVGAID
+133 PVSAAGAID

-180 QRMMEAVAKK
+180 QRMMEAVALK
-190 MYPGSPYGDRWPIG
+190 MYPGNRYGDRFPIG

-237 INVDEVEGKIKNIFA
+237 INVDEIEGKIKSIFA
-252 DLTMPENPAERVYYP
+252 DLRMPENPAERVYYP
-267 VADNKEPII
+267 IADNKEPII

-291 FAKHEAIPA
+291 FAKHEAIPN
-300 EAKNTMDYLLV
+300 EAKVNLDYLV
-311 DYAKAMFSQMI
+311 YEYAQNMFAQMMQARMNELAMQ
-322 NGRMSELGM
+322 
-331 NPEAPFVESSIY
+331 PDAPFVEGFVSDSEY
-343 DEEFFLA
+343 FLA

-357 GVVIPKEG
+357 GAIVPKEG
-365 QTKEALA
+365 MMKEALA
-372 VLYREMLRAQ
+372 VLYREMLRAH

-395 AEYLTN
+395 AEFLTQ
-401 LESAFNERAKV
+401 LESAYNERDKV
-412 RSQRYCKEYV
+412 RSRNYCQQYV
-422 RHFIDNEPIPGIE
+422 RHFIDNQPIPGIE
-435 NEYAIMNQIAPNLPV
+435 NQYALMNQLVPNLPV
-450 DLVNGYVQSLMSD
+450 QLVNQMVQGLMSD
-463 TNLVVMAMLP
+463 SNLVVMAMLP
-473 EKEGLVHPTEEELVQ
+473 EKEGLVHPTEEEIAQ
-488 LLAEVAA
+488 LLTSVAA
-495 EDITAYVDKVS
+495 EEITAYVDKVS
-506 NEPLLAEEPVGGKV
+506 DEPLIAQEPTGGKV
-520 VKVKEAKYG
+520 VKTKEAKYG

-544 STDFKADQILM
+544 STDFKADQIIM
-555 RVISKGGQ
+555 RAVSKGGQ
-563 ALYDESEAIN
+563 ALYDESESLN
-573 LGQVI
+573 LENVADVI
-578 DVVENNGIGNFNT
+578 ENNGIGNFNT

-603 YVAPY
+603 GVAPY
-608 LNMYREGLN
+608 INMYMEGLN

-649 KNKMKALLENQE
+649 KNKMKAMLENQE
-661 LDPQSAL
+661 MNPSTAL
-668 GDTITKVLYNNHPRA
+668 SDTISSVLYNNHTR
-683 VNMKAADVEKTD
+683 VLRTKAADVDKID
-695 DKRILEIYKERFA
+695 DARILEIYKERFA

-713 TFIFTGA
+713 DFFFTGA

-727 PLIEKYIGG
+727 PLIEKYIGS

-744 KYVDAKLDI
+744 KYHDAKIDI
-753 QKGNIKNVFDKQM
+753 RKGEHKNIFEKQM
-766 ATPSATV
+766 ETPAATV
-773 YLVYSG
+773 VVVYSG
-779 KAKYNLKNFLM
+779 KAKASLKNQLL
-790 MSLTEQILDI
+790 MSLTKQILDI

-806 REKEGGTYGVGTSGS
+806 REKEGGTYGVSVSGQ
-821 LSNVPMES
+821 LSNVPKEQAI
-829 FRLLV
+829 LQIV
-834 MFQTAPELREKLTG
+834 FQTDPDKREHLTQ
-848 MAVDLLNKYAEE
+848 MAIDLLAKYAEE

-870 REYMLKKYAEDQKE
+870 REYMLKKHTENQKE
-884 NSYWSNLMQNYA
+884 NSYWGNLMQNYT
-896 LDGIDSYKDYEKLLN
+896 LNGYDGYKDYEKTLN
-911 SITTDDL
+911 SITPDDL

-930 KIEVSMVG
+930 EIEISMVG
-938 VE
+938 VK